1 MNIAEYSIKNKVIS
15 WLFIVILAIG
25 GVTSFLEL
33 GRLEDPAFT
42 IKDAM
47 VVATYPGATPQEVE
61 EELTYPLEKEIRRL
75 PYIDKITSTSSSGMS
90 QIMVSMKMDYG
101 PDELPQIW
109 DEMRRKINDL
119 KPTLPAGVN
128 SLSIIDDFGDVFGVM
143 IMLSG
148 EGYDYVELK
157 RYADVMSRDLEMVD
171 GVGKV
176 SIAGDQQEML
186 FVEVSLDRLAS
197 LNLDM
202 SRVAGLLN
210 QQNNVVSSGEVMV
223 NGESLVI
230 RPSGTLNSVESLENL
245 IIHGRDT
252 GNLIRLKDVATV
264 VRGIQEK
271 PTNVVTYNGKP
282 AINLGVSFA
291 SGVNVVEVGQRLTDE
306 IAHLETMKPAGIELN
321 YFYNQAAEVDASVQD
336 FIVSLGQAVAI
347 VILVLLFAM
356 GIRSGIIIGVVLLL
370 TVFGTFIL
378 MEYNDIELHRISL
391 GALIIA
397 LGMLVDNAIVVV
409 EGILVGL
416 KKGRTKMQAASDI
429 VKQTQWPLLGATVIA
444 ITAFA
449 PIGLSEDA
457 TGEFMGSLF
466 WVLCYSLFLSWIT
479 ALTITPFLAD
489 LLLKEENVSNNADGA
504 DAQQSASQQ
513 EYDDPYKGWLFVLF
527 GWTLKLAMRFRW
539 VTVVSMV
546 ALLFTAVFA
555 FGMVKQQFFPPSNTP
570 MFYVD
575 MWMPEGTDIRET
587 IKQTERVEKYV
598 REQEHVEF
606 VSTSVGQGLQRFA
619 LTYQPEQSYEAYAQL
634 QVRTTDRENMFVVLN
649 GLTGELSRQFDT
661 PTFQFKLM
669 EFGPSPASKIEARI
683 TGSDPQ
689 VLREIALQV
698 EDILHTDPGA
708 RNIRHDWR
716 ERTKELV
723 PVFNESK
730 ARRLGISKEDL
741 SNTLQMTFGG
751 SAMGLLRDGADILP
765 IVGRLPESERVDFE
779 SLQNAKIW
787 SPSLQAYVPIDQV
800 IDGVSLSWDEPLIK
814 RRDRKRTLT
823 VLADHD
829 VLSEDTAA
837 ALFTRIQPKVMAL
850 DLPDG
855 YGISWG
861 GEYESSKDA
870 QDSLFGSLPMGYLLM
885 FVITMLLFNSLKK
898 PLVIWFTV
906 PLSIIGVSFG
916 LLLWNMPF
924 SFTAFLGLLSLSGM
938 ILKNGIVLMDQINI
952 EMDSG
957 KDPYLAIV
965 DSAVS
970 RVRPVSMAALTTILG
985 LVPLMFDAFF
995 GSMAITIMAGLGFAT
1010 ILTLIVVPVMYS
1022 LLFKIKPP
1030 KTVKSGSND
1039 HSNDH
1044 PNDSLLESQ
1053 PNKGKALEAAEAL

>member
-47 VVATYPGATPQEVE
+47 IVATYPGATSKEVE
-61 EELTYPLEKEIRRL
+61 EELTYPLEKEIRKL
-75 PYIDKITSTSSSGMS
+75 PYIDRITSTSSNGMS

-119 KPTLPAGVN
+119 QPTLPQGVQ
-128 SLSIIDDFGDVFGVM
+128 SLQIIDDFGDVYGVM
-143 IMLSG
+143 LMLTG
-148 EGYDYVELK
+148 DDYDYVELK
-157 RYADVMSRDLEMVD
+157 RYADHLRREIEPVD

-176 SIAGDQQEML
+176 DIAGDQQEML
-186 FVEVSLDRLAS
+186 FVEISLDRLAS

-202 SRVAGLLN
+202 NVVSGLLN
-210 QQNNVVSSGEVMV
+210 QQNNVVSAGEVMV

-230 RPSGTLNSVESLENL
+230 RPSGTLNTVQALENL

-252 GNLIRLKDVATV
+252 GNLIRLKDVATIT
-264 VRGIQEK
+264 RGIQEK
-271 PTNVVTYNGKP
+271 PGNMILFNGKK
-282 AINLGVSFA
+282 AINIGISFA
-291 SGVNVVEVGQRLTDE
+291 SGVNVVEVGERLNAE
-306 IAHLETMKPAGIELN
+306 LSSLESIKPAGLDMS
-321 YFYNQAAEVDASVQD
+321 YFYNQAQEVDDSVKA
-336 FIVSLGQAVAI
+336 FVISLAEAVAI
-347 VILVLLFAM
+347 VIIVLLFTM
-356 GIRSGIIIGVVLLL
+356 GLRSGVIIGVVLLL

-378 MEYNDIELHRISL
+378 MNYNNIELHRISL

-416 KKGRTKMQAASDI
+416 KKGRTKVQAAVDI

-449 PIGLSEDA
+449 PIGLSQDA

-466 WVLCYSLFLSWIT
+466 WVLCFSLFLSWVTAIT
-479 ALTITPFLAD
+479 LTPFLAD
-489 LLLKEENVSNNADGA
+489 LLLKEEEKDTNGED
-504 DAQQSASQQ
+504 
-513 EYDDPYKGWLFVLF
+513 EDPYKGWLFVVF
-527 GWTLKLAMRFRW
+527 GALLKFSLRFRW
-539 VTVVSMV
+539 MTVAAMV
-546 ALLFTAVFA
+546 ALLVGAVIA
-555 FGMVKQQFFPPSNTP
+555 FGNVKQQFFPPSNTP

-575 MWMPEGTDIRET
+575 MWMPEGTDIRQT
-587 IKQTERVEKYV
+587 IKQAEKVESYI
-598 REQEHVEF
+598 RQQDDIDF
-606 VSTSVGQGLQRFA
+606 VSVSIGQGLQRFA
-619 LTYQPEQSYEAYAQL
+619 LTYQPEKSYEAYAQF
-634 QVRTTDRENMFVVLN
+634 QVRATDRDNMFKLLHKLDDN
-649 GLTGELSRQFDT
+649 LAKAFDA

-683 TGSDPQ
+683 TGPDPK
-689 VLREIALQV
+689 VLRELAVKV

-741 SNTLQMTFGG
+741 SSTLQMAFGG
-751 SAMGLLRDGADILP
+751 STFGVLRDGTHTLP
-765 IVGRLPESERVDFE
+765 IMMRLPEAERVDFE
-779 SLQNAKIW
+779 SLQNVKIW
-787 SPSLQAYVPIDQV
+787 SPSLQTYIPVDQI
-800 IDGVSLSWDEPLIK
+800 IDGVELDWSEPLIQ

-829 VLSEDTAA
+829 VLSDDTAA
-837 ALFTRIQPKVMAL
+837 SLFARVQPKVMAL
-850 DLPDG
+850 HIPEG
-855 YGISWG
+855 YEITWG

-870 QDSLFGSLPMGYLLM
+870 QEGLFGSLPMGYLLM
-885 FVITMLLFNSLKK
+885 FIITILLFNSIKK

-906 PLSIIGVSFG
+906 PLSIIGVAFG
-916 LLLWNMPF
+916 LLTTNMPF

-938 ILKNGIVLMDQINI
+938 ILKNGIVLLDQINL
-952 EMDSG
+952 ELESG

-965 DSAVS
+965 DSAIS

-985 LVPLMFDAFF
+985 MIPLVFDAFF

-1010 ILTLIVVPVMYS
+1010 VLTLIVVPVMFAI
-1022 LLFKIKPP
+1022 LFRIKP
-1030 KTVKSGSND
+1030 TT
-1039 HSNDH
+1039 
-1044 PNDSLLESQ
+1044 
-1053 PNKGKALEAAEAL
+1053 A

>member
-47 VVATYPGATPQEVE
+47 IVATYPGATSKEVE
-61 EELTYPLEKEIRRL
+61 EELTYPLEKEIRKL
-75 PYIDKITSTSSSGMS
+75 PYIDRITSTSSNGMS

-119 KPTLPAGVN
+119 QPTLPQGVQ
-128 SLSIIDDFGDVFGVM
+128 SLQIIDDFGDVYGVM
-143 IMLSG
+143 LMLTG
-148 EGYDYVELK
+148 DDYDYVELK
-157 RYADVMSRDLEMVD
+157 RYADHLRREIELVD

-176 SIAGDQQEML
+176 DIAGDQQEML
-186 FVEVSLDRLAS
+186 FVEISLDRLAS

-202 SRVAGLLN
+202 NVVSGLLN
-210 QQNNVVSSGEVMV
+210 QQNNVVSAGEVMV

-230 RPSGTLNSVESLENL
+230 RPSGTLNTVQALENL

-252 GNLIRLKDVATV
+252 GNLIRLKDVATIT
-264 VRGIQEK
+264 RSIQEK
-271 PTNVVTYNGKP
+271 PGNMILFNGKK
-282 AINLGVSFA
+282 AINIGISFA
-291 SGVNVVEVGQRLTDE
+291 SGVNVVEVGERLNAE
-306 IAHLETMKPAGIELN
+306 LSSLESIKPAGLDMS
-321 YFYNQAAEVDASVQD
+321 YFYNQAQEVDDSVKA
-336 FIVSLGQAVAI
+336 FVISLAEAVAI
-347 VILVLLFAM
+347 VIIVLLFTM
-356 GIRSGIIIGVVLLL
+356 GLRSGVIIGVVLLL

-378 MEYNDIELHRISL
+378 MNYNNIELHRISL

-416 KKGRTKMQAASDI
+416 KKGRTKVQAAVDI

-449 PIGLSEDA
+449 PIGLSQDA

-466 WVLCYSLFLSWIT
+466 WVLCFSLFLSWVTAIT
-479 ALTITPFLAD
+479 LTPFLAD
-489 LLLKEENVSNNADGA
+489 LLLKEEEKDTNGED
-504 DAQQSASQQ
+504 
-513 EYDDPYKGWLFVLF
+513 EDPYKGWLFVVF
-527 GWTLKLAMRFRW
+527 GALLKFSLRFLW
-539 VTVVSMV
+539 MTVAAMV
-546 ALLFTAVFA
+546 ALLVGAVIA
-555 FGMVKQQFFPPSNTP
+555 FGNVKQQFFPPSNTP

-575 MWMPEGTDIRET
+575 MWMPEGTDIRQT
-587 IKQTERVEKYV
+587 IKQAETVESYI
-598 REQEHVEF
+598 RQQDDIDF
-606 VSTSVGQGLQRFA
+606 VSVSIGQGLQRFA
-619 LTYQPEQSYEAYAQL
+619 LTYQPEKSYEAYAQF
-634 QVRTTDRENMFVVLN
+634 QVRTTDRDNMFKLLHKLDDN
-649 GLTGELSRQFDT
+649 LAKTFDE

-683 TGSDPQ
+683 TGPDPK
-689 VLREIALQV
+689 VLRELAVQV

-741 SNTLQMTFGG
+741 SSTLQMAFGG
-751 SAMGLLRDGADILP
+751 STFGVLRDGTHTLP
-765 IVGRLPESERVDFE
+765 IMMRLPEAERVDFE
-779 SLQNAKIW
+779 SLQNVKIW
-787 SPSLQAYVPIDQV
+787 SPSLQTYIPVDQI
-800 IDGVSLSWDEPLIK
+800 IDGVELDWSEPLIQ

-829 VLSEDTAA
+829 VLSDDTAA
-837 ALFTRIQPKVMAL
+837 SLFARVQPKVMAL
-850 DLPDG
+850 HIPEG
-855 YGISWG
+855 YEITWG

-870 QDSLFGSLPMGYLLM
+870 QEGLFGSLPMGYLLM
-885 FVITMLLFNSLKK
+885 FIITILLFNSIKK

-906 PLSIIGVSFG
+906 PLSIIGVAFG
-916 LLLWNMPF
+916 LLTTNMPF

-938 ILKNGIVLMDQINI
+938 ILKNGIVLLDQINL
-952 EMDSG
+952 ELESG

-965 DSAVS
+965 DSAIS

-985 LVPLMFDAFF
+985 MIPLVFDAFF

-1010 ILTLIVVPVMYS
+1010 VLTLIVVPVMFAI
-1022 LLFKIKPP
+1022 LFRIKP
-1030 KTVKSGSND
+1030 TT
-1039 HSNDH
+1039 
-1044 PNDSLLESQ
+1044 
-1053 PNKGKALEAAEAL
+1053 A

>member
-47 VVATYPGATPQEVE
+47 IVATYPGATSKEVE
-61 EELTYPLEKEIRRL
+61 EELTYPLEKEIRKL
-75 PYIDKITSTSSSGMS
+75 PYIDRITSTSSNGMS

-119 KPTLPAGVN
+119 QPTLPQGVQ
-128 SLSIIDDFGDVFGVM
+128 SLQIIDDFGDVYGVM
-143 IMLSG
+143 LMLTG
-148 EGYDYVELK
+148 DDYDYVELK
-157 RYADVMSRDLEMVD
+157 RYADHLRREIELVD

-176 SIAGDQQEML
+176 DIAGDQQEML
-186 FVEVSLDRLAS
+186 FVEISLDRLAS

-202 SRVAGLLN
+202 NVVSGLLN
-210 QQNNVVSSGEVMV
+210 QQNNVVSAGEVMV

-230 RPSGTLNSVESLENL
+230 RPSGTLNTVQALENL

-252 GNLIRLKDVATV
+252 GNLIRLKDVATIT
-264 VRGIQEK
+264 RGIQEK
-271 PTNVVTYNGKP
+271 PGNMILFNGKK
-282 AINLGVSFA
+282 AINIGISFA
-291 SGVNVVEVGQRLTDE
+291 SGVNVVEVGERLNAE
-306 IAHLETMKPAGIELN
+306 LSSLESIKPAGLDMS
-321 YFYNQAAEVDASVQD
+321 YFYNQAQEVDDSVKA
-336 FIVSLGQAVAI
+336 FVISLAEAVAI
-347 VILVLLFAM
+347 VIIVLLFTM
-356 GIRSGIIIGVVLLL
+356 GLRSGVIIGVVLLL

-378 MEYNDIELHRISL
+378 MNYNNIELHRISL

-416 KKGRTKMQAASDI
+416 KKGRTKVQAAVDI

-449 PIGLSEDA
+449 PIGLSQDA

-466 WVLCYSLFLSWIT
+466 WVLCFSLFLSWVTAIT
-479 ALTITPFLAD
+479 LTPFLAD
-489 LLLKEENVSNNADGA
+489 LLLKEEEKDTNGED
-504 DAQQSASQQ
+504 
-513 EYDDPYKGWLFVLF
+513 EDPYKGWLFVVF
-527 GWTLKLAMRFRW
+527 GALLKFSLRFRW
-539 VTVVSMV
+539 MTVAAMV
-546 ALLFTAVFA
+546 ALLVGAVVA
-555 FGMVKQQFFPPSNTP
+555 FGNVKQQFFPPSNTP

-575 MWMPEGTDIRET
+575 MWMPEGTDIRQT
-587 IKQTERVEKYV
+587 IKQAEKVESYI
-598 REQEHVEF
+598 RQQDDIDF
-606 VSTSVGQGLQRFA
+606 VSVSIGQGLQRFA
-619 LTYQPEQSYEAYAQL
+619 LTYQPEKSYEAYAQF
-634 QVRTTDRENMFVVLN
+634 QVRTTDRDNMFKLLHKLDDN
-649 GLTGELSRQFDT
+649 LAKTFDE

-683 TGSDPQ
+683 TGPDPK
-689 VLREIALQV
+689 VLRELAVQV

-716 ERTKELV
+716 ERTKELL

-741 SNTLQMTFGG
+741 SSTLQMAFGG
-751 SAMGLLRDGADILP
+751 STFGVLRDGTHTLP
-765 IVGRLPESERVDFE
+765 IMMRLPEAERVDFE
-779 SLQNAKIW
+779 SLQNVKIW
-787 SPSLQAYVPIDQV
+787 SPSLQTYIPVDQI
-800 IDGVSLSWDEPLIK
+800 IDGVELDWSEPLIQ

-829 VLSEDTAA
+829 VLSDDTAA
-837 ALFTRIQPKVMAL
+837 SLFARVQPKVMAL
-850 DLPDG
+850 HIPEG
-855 YGISWG
+855 YEITWG

-870 QDSLFGSLPMGYLLM
+870 QEGLFGSLPMGYLLM
-885 FVITMLLFNSLKK
+885 FIITILLFNSIKK

-906 PLSIIGVSFG
+906 PLSIIGVAFG
-916 LLLWNMPF
+916 LLTTNMPF

-938 ILKNGIVLMDQINI
+938 ILKNGIVLLDQINL
-952 EMDSG
+952 ELESG

-965 DSAVS
+965 DSAIS

-985 LVPLMFDAFF
+985 MIPLVFDAFF

-1010 ILTLIVVPVMYS
+1010 VLTLIVVPVMFAI
-1022 LLFKIKPP
+1022 LFRIKP
-1030 KTVKSGSND
+1030 TT
-1039 HSNDH
+1039 
-1044 PNDSLLESQ
+1044 
-1053 PNKGKALEAAEAL
+1053 A

>member
-47 VVATYPGATPQEVE
+47 IVATYPGATSKEVE
-61 EELTYPLEKEIRRL
+61 EELTYPLEKEIRKL
-75 PYIDKITSTSSSGMS
+75 PYIDRITSTSSNGMS

-119 KPTLPAGVN
+119 QPTLPQGVQ
-128 SLSIIDDFGDVFGVM
+128 SLQIIDDFGDVYGVM
-143 IMLSG
+143 LMLTG
-148 EGYDYVELK
+148 DDYDYVELK
-157 RYADVMSRDLEMVD
+157 RYADHLRREIELVD

-176 SIAGDQQEML
+176 DIAGDQQEML
-186 FVEVSLDRLAS
+186 FVEISLDRLAS

-202 SRVAGLLN
+202 NVVSGLLN
-210 QQNNVVSSGEVMV
+210 QQNNVVSAGEVMV

-230 RPSGTLNSVESLENL
+230 RPSGTLNTVQALENL

-252 GNLIRLKDVATV
+252 GNLIRLKDVATIT
-264 VRGIQEK
+264 RGIQEK
-271 PTNVVTYNGKP
+271 PGNMILFNGKK
-282 AINLGVSFA
+282 AINIGISFA
-291 SGVNVVEVGQRLTDE
+291 SGVNVVEVGERLNAE
-306 IAHLETMKPAGIELN
+306 LSSLESIKPAGLDMS
-321 YFYNQAAEVDASVQD
+321 YFYNQAQEVDDSVKA
-336 FIVSLGQAVAI
+336 FVISLAEAVAI
-347 VILVLLFAM
+347 VIIVLLFTM
-356 GIRSGIIIGVVLLL
+356 GLRSGVIIGVVLLL

-378 MEYNDIELHRISL
+378 MNYNNIELHRISL

-416 KKGRTKMQAASDI
+416 KKGRTKVQAAVDI

-449 PIGLSEDA
+449 PIGLSQDA

-466 WVLCYSLFLSWIT
+466 WVLCFSLFLSWVTAIT
-479 ALTITPFLAD
+479 LTPFLAD
-489 LLLKEENVSNNADGA
+489 LLLKEEEKDTNGED
-504 DAQQSASQQ
+504 
-513 EYDDPYKGWLFVLF
+513 EDPYKGWLFVVF
-527 GWTLKLAMRFRW
+527 GALLKFSLRFRRM
-539 VTVVSMV
+539 TVAAMV
-546 ALLFTAVFA
+546 ALLVGAVIA
-555 FGMVKQQFFPPSNTP
+555 FGNVKQQFFPPSNTP

-575 MWMPEGTDIRET
+575 MWMPEGTDIRQT
-587 IKQTERVEKYV
+587 IKQAEKVESYI
-598 REQEHVEF
+598 RQQDDIDF
-606 VSTSVGQGLQRFA
+606 VSVSIGQGLQRFA
-619 LTYQPEQSYEAYAQL
+619 LTYQPEKSYEAYAQF
-634 QVRTTDRENMFVVLN
+634 QVRTTDRDNMFKLLHKLDDN
-649 GLTGELSRQFDT
+649 LAKTFDE

-683 TGSDPQ
+683 TGPDPK
-689 VLREIALQV
+689 VLRELAVQV

-741 SNTLQMTFGG
+741 SSTLQMAFGG
-751 SAMGLLRDGADILP
+751 STFGVLRDGTHTLP
-765 IVGRLPESERVDFE
+765 IMMRLPEAERVDFE
-779 SLQNAKIW
+779 SLQNVKIW
-787 SPSLQAYVPIDQV
+787 SPSLQTYIPVDQI
-800 IDGVSLSWDEPLIK
+800 IDGVELDWSEPLIQ

-829 VLSEDTAA
+829 VLSDDTAA
-837 ALFTRIQPKVMAL
+837 SLFARVQPKVMAL
-850 DLPDG
+850 HIPEG
-855 YGISWG
+855 YEITWG

-870 QDSLFGSLPMGYLLM
+870 QEGLFGSLPMGYLLM
-885 FVITMLLFNSLKK
+885 FIITILLFNSIKK

-906 PLSIIGVSFG
+906 PLSIIGVAFG
-916 LLLWNMPF
+916 LLTTNMPF

-938 ILKNGIVLMDQINI
+938 ILKNGIVLLDQINL
-952 EMDSG
+952 ELESG

-965 DSAVS
+965 DSAIS

-985 LVPLMFDAFF
+985 MIPLVFDAFF

-1010 ILTLIVVPVMYS
+1010 VLTLIVVPVMFAI
-1022 LLFKIKPP
+1022 LFRIKP
-1030 KTVKSGSND
+1030 TT
-1039 HSNDH
+1039 
-1044 PNDSLLESQ
+1044 
-1053 PNKGKALEAAEAL
+1053 A

>member
-47 VVATYPGATPQEVE
+47 IVATYPGATSKEVE
-61 EELTYPLEKEIRRL
+61 EELTYPLEKEIRKL
-75 PYIDKITSTSSSGMS
+75 PYIDRITSTSSNGMS

-119 KPTLPAGVN
+119 QPTLPQGVQ
-128 SLSIIDDFGDVFGVM
+128 SLQIIDDFGDVYGVM
-143 IMLSG
+143 LMLTG
-148 EGYDYVELK
+148 DDYDYVELK
-157 RYADVMSRDLEMVD
+157 RYADHLRREIELVD

-176 SIAGDQQEML
+176 DIAGDQQEML
-186 FVEVSLDRLAS
+186 FVEISLDRLAS

-202 SRVAGLLN
+202 NVVSGLLN
-210 QQNNVVSSGEVMV
+210 QQNNVVSAGEVMV

-230 RPSGTLNSVESLENL
+230 RPSGTLNTVQALENL

-252 GNLIRLKDVATV
+252 GNLIRLKDVATIT
-264 VRGIQEK
+264 RSIQEK
-271 PTNVVTYNGKP
+271 PGNMILFNGKK
-282 AINLGVSFA
+282 AINIGISFA
-291 SGVNVVEVGQRLTDE
+291 SGVNVVEVGERLNAE
-306 IAHLETMKPAGIELN
+306 LSGLESIKPAGLDMS
-321 YFYNQAAEVDASVQD
+321 YFYNQAQEVDDSVKA
-336 FIVSLGQAVAI
+336 FVISLAEAVAI
-347 VILVLLFAM
+347 VIIVLLFTM
-356 GIRSGIIIGVVLLL
+356 GLRSGVIIGVVLLL

-378 MEYNDIELHRISL
+378 MNYNNIELHRISL

-416 KKGRTKMQAASDI
+416 KKGRTKVQAAVDI

-449 PIGLSEDA
+449 PIGLSQDA

-466 WVLCYSLFLSWIT
+466 WVLCFSLFLSWVTAIT
-479 ALTITPFLAD
+479 LTPFLAD
-489 LLLKEENVSNNADGA
+489 LLLKEEEKDSNGED
-504 DAQQSASQQ
+504 
-513 EYDDPYKGWLFVLF
+513 EDPYKGWLFVVF
-527 GWTLKLAMRFRW
+527 GALLKFALRFRW
-539 VTVVSMV
+539 MTVAAMV
-546 ALLFTAVFA
+546 ALLVGAVVA
-555 FGMVKQQFFPPSNTP
+555 FGNVKQQFFPPSNTP

-575 MWMPEGTDIRET
+575 MWMPEGTDIRQT
-587 IKQTERVEKYV
+587 IKQAEKVESYI
-598 REQEHVEF
+598 RQQDDIDF
-606 VSTSVGQGLQRFA
+606 VSVSIGQGLQRFA
-619 LTYQPEQSYEAYAQL
+619 LTYQPEKSYEAYAQF
-634 QVRTTDRENMFVVLN
+634 QVRTTDRDNMFKLLHKLDDN
-649 GLTGELSRQFDT
+649 LAKTFDE

-683 TGSDPQ
+683 TGPDPK
-689 VLREIALQV
+689 VLRELAVKV

-708 RNIRHDWR
+708 RNVRHDWR

-741 SNTLQMTFGG
+741 SSTLQMAFGG
-751 SAMGLLRDGADILP
+751 STFGVLRDGTHTLP
-765 IVGRLPESERVDFE
+765 IMMRLPEAERVDFE
-779 SLQNAKIW
+779 SLQNVKIW
-787 SPSLQAYVPIDQV
+787 SPSLQTYIPVDQI
-800 IDGVSLSWDEPLIK
+800 IDGVELDWSEPLIQ

-829 VLSEDTAA
+829 VLSDDTAA
-837 ALFTRIQPKVMAL
+837 SLFARVQPKVMAL
-850 DLPDG
+850 HIPEG
-855 YGISWG
+855 YEITWG

-870 QDSLFGSLPMGYLLM
+870 QEGLFGSLPMGYLLM
-885 FVITMLLFNSLKK
+885 FIITILLFNSIKK

-906 PLSIIGVSFG
+906 PLSIIGVAFG
-916 LLLWNMPF
+916 LLTTNMPF

-938 ILKNGIVLMDQINI
+938 ILKNGIVLLDQINL
-952 EMDSG
+952 ELESG

-965 DSAVS
+965 DSAIS

-985 LVPLMFDAFF
+985 MIPLVFDAFF

-1010 ILTLIVVPVMYS
+1010 VLTLIVVPVMFAI
-1022 LLFKIKPP
+1022 LFRIKP
-1030 KTVKSGSND
+1030 TT
-1039 HSNDH
+1039 
-1044 PNDSLLESQ
+1044 
-1053 PNKGKALEAAEAL
+1053 A

>member
-47 VVATYPGATPQEVE
+47 IVATYPGATSKEVE
-61 EELTYPLEKEIRRL
+61 EELTYPLEKEIRKL
-75 PYIDKITSTSSSGMS
+75 PYIDRITSTSSNGMS

-119 KPTLPAGVN
+119 QPTLPQGVQ
-128 SLSIIDDFGDVFGVM
+128 SLQIIDDFGDVYGVM
-143 IMLSG
+143 LMLTG
-148 EGYDYVELK
+148 DDYDYVELK
-157 RYADVMSRDLEMVD
+157 RYADHLRREIELVE

-176 SIAGDQQEML
+176 DIAGDQQEML
-186 FVEVSLDRLAS
+186 FVEISLERLAS

-202 SRVAGLLN
+202 NVISGLLN
-210 QQNNVVSSGEVMV
+210 QQNNVVAAGEVMV

-230 RPSGTLNSVESLENL
+230 RPSGTLNTVQALENL

-252 GNLIRLKDVATV
+252 GNLIRLKDVATIT
-264 VRGIQEK
+264 RSIQEK
-271 PTNVVTYNGKP
+271 PGNMILFNGKK
-282 AINLGVSFA
+282 AINIGISFA
-291 SGVNVVEVGQRLTDE
+291 SGVNVVEVGERLNAE
-306 IAHLETMKPAGIELN
+306 LSSLESIKPAGLDMS
-321 YFYNQAAEVDASVQD
+321 YFYNQAQEVDDSVKA
-336 FIVSLGQAVAI
+336 FVISLAEAVAI
-347 VILVLLFAM
+347 VIIVLLFTM
-356 GIRSGIIIGVVLLL
+356 GLRSGVIIGVVLLL

-378 MEYNDIELHRISL
+378 MNYNNIELHRISL

-416 KKGRTKMQAASDI
+416 KKGRTKVQAAVDI

-449 PIGLSEDA
+449 PIGLSQDA

-466 WVLCYSLFLSWIT
+466 WVLCFSLFLSWVTAIT
-479 ALTITPFLAD
+479 LTPFLAD
-489 LLLKEENVSNNADGA
+489 LLLKEEEKDTNGED
-504 DAQQSASQQ
+504 
-513 EYDDPYKGWLFVLF
+513 EDPYKGWLFVVF
-527 GWTLKLAMRFRW
+527 GALLKFSLRFRW
-539 VTVVSMV
+539 MTVAAMV
-546 ALLFTAVFA
+546 ALLVGAVIA
-555 FGMVKQQFFPPSNTP
+555 FGNVKQQFFPPSNTP

-575 MWMPEGTDIRET
+575 MWMPEGTDIRQT
-587 IKQTERVEKYV
+587 IKQAEKVESYI
-598 REQEHVEF
+598 RQQDDIDF
-606 VSTSVGQGLQRFA
+606 VSVSIGQGLQRFA
-619 LTYQPEQSYEAYAQL
+619 LTYQPEKSYEAYAQF
-634 QVRTTDRENMFVVLN
+634 QVRTTDRDNMFKLLHKLDDN
-649 GLTGELSRQFDT
+649 LAKTFDE

-683 TGSDPQ
+683 TGPDPK
-689 VLREIALQV
+689 VLRELAVQV

-741 SNTLQMTFGG
+741 SSTLQMAFGG
-751 SAMGLLRDGADILP
+751 STFGVLRDGTHTLP
-765 IVGRLPESERVDFE
+765 IMMRLPEAERVDFE
-779 SLQNAKIW
+779 SLQNVKIW
-787 SPSLQAYVPIDQV
+787 SPSLQTYIPVDQI
-800 IDGVSLSWDEPLIK
+800 IDGVELDWSEPLIQ

-829 VLSEDTAA
+829 VLSDDTAA
-837 ALFTRIQPKVMAL
+837 SLFARVQPKVMAL
-850 DLPDG
+850 HIPEG
-855 YGISWG
+855 YEITWG

-870 QDSLFGSLPMGYLLM
+870 QEGLFGSLPMGYLLM
-885 FVITMLLFNSLKK
+885 FIITILLFNSIKK

-906 PLSIIGVSFG
+906 PLSIIGVAFG
-916 LLLWNMPF
+916 LLTTNMPF

-938 ILKNGIVLMDQINI
+938 ILKNGIVLLDQINL
-952 EMDSG
+952 ELESG

-965 DSAVS
+965 DSAIS

-985 LVPLMFDAFF
+985 MIPLVFDAFF

-1010 ILTLIVVPVMYS
+1010 VLTLIVVPVMFAI
-1022 LLFKIKPP
+1022 LFRIKP
-1030 KTVKSGSND
+1030 TT
-1039 HSNDH
+1039 
-1044 PNDSLLESQ
+1044 
-1053 PNKGKALEAAEAL
+1053 A

>member
-47 VVATYPGATPQEVE
+47 IVATYPGATSKEVE
-61 EELTYPLEKEIRRL
+61 EELTYPLEKEIRKL
-75 PYIDKITSTSSSGMS
+75 PYIDRITSTSSNGMS

-119 KPTLPAGVN
+119 QPTLPQGVQ
-128 SLSIIDDFGDVFGVM
+128 SLQIIDDFGDVYGVM
-143 IMLSG
+143 LMLTG
-148 EGYDYVELK
+148 DDYDYVELK
-157 RYADVMSRDLEMVD
+157 RYADHLRREIELVD

-176 SIAGDQQEML
+176 DIAGDQQEML
-186 FVEVSLDRLAS
+186 FVEISLDRLAS

-202 SRVAGLLN
+202 NVVSGLLN
-210 QQNNVVSSGEVMV
+210 QQNNVVSAGEVMV

-230 RPSGTLNSVESLENL
+230 RPSGTLNTVQALENL

-252 GNLIRLKDVATV
+252 GNLIRLKDVATIT
-264 VRGIQEK
+264 RGIQEK
-271 PTNVVTYNGKP
+271 PGNMILFNGKK
-282 AINLGVSFA
+282 AINIGISFA
-291 SGVNVVEVGQRLTDE
+291 SGVNVVEVGERLNAE
-306 IAHLETMKPAGIELN
+306 LSSLESIKPAGLDMS
-321 YFYNQAAEVDASVQD
+321 YFYNQAQEVDDSVKA
-336 FIVSLGQAVAI
+336 FVISLAEAVAI
-347 VILVLLFAM
+347 VIIVLLFTM
-356 GIRSGIIIGVVLLL
+356 GLRSGVIIGVVLLL

-378 MEYNDIELHRISL
+378 MNYNNIELHRISL

-416 KKGRTKMQAASDI
+416 KKGRTKVQAAVDI

-449 PIGLSEDA
+449 PIGLSQDA

-466 WVLCYSLFLSWIT
+466 WVLCFSLFLSWVTAIT
-479 ALTITPFLAD
+479 LTPFLAD
-489 LLLKEENVSNNADGA
+489 LLLKEEEKDTNGED
-504 DAQQSASQQ
+504 
-513 EYDDPYKGWLFVLF
+513 EDPYKGWLFVVF
-527 GWTLKLAMRFRW
+527 GALLKFSLRFRW
-539 VTVVSMV
+539 MTVAAMV
-546 ALLFTAVFA
+546 ALLVGAVIA
-555 FGMVKQQFFPPSNTP
+555 FGNVKQQFFPPSNTP

-575 MWMPEGTDIRET
+575 MWMPEGTDIRQT
-587 IKQTERVEKYV
+587 IKQAEKVESYI
-598 REQEHVEF
+598 RQQDDIDF
-606 VSTSVGQGLQRFA
+606 VSVSIGQGLQRFA
-619 LTYQPEQSYEAYAQL
+619 LTYQPEKSYEAYAQF
-634 QVRTTDRENMFVVLN
+634 QVRTTDRDNMFKLLHKLDDN
-649 GLTGELSRQFDT
+649 LAKTFDE

-683 TGSDPQ
+683 TGPDPK
-689 VLREIALQV
+689 VLRELAVQV
-698 EDILHTDPGA
+698 EDILNTDPGA

-741 SNTLQMTFGG
+741 SSTLQMAFGG
-751 SAMGLLRDGADILP
+751 STFGVLRDGTHTLP
-765 IVGRLPESERVDFE
+765 IMMRLPEAERVDFE
-779 SLQNAKIW
+779 SLQNVKIW
-787 SPSLQAYVPIDQV
+787 SPSLQTYIPVDQI
-800 IDGVSLSWDEPLIK
+800 IDGVELDWSEPLIQ

-829 VLSEDTAA
+829 VLSDDTAA
-837 ALFTRIQPKVMAL
+837 SLFARVQPKVMAL
-850 DLPDG
+850 HIPEG
-855 YGISWG
+855 YEITWG

-870 QDSLFGSLPMGYLLM
+870 QEGLFGSLPMGYLLM
-885 FVITMLLFNSLKK
+885 FIITILLFNSIKK

-906 PLSIIGVSFG
+906 PLSIIGVAFG
-916 LLLWNMPF
+916 LLTTNMPF

-938 ILKNGIVLMDQINI
+938 ILKNGIVLLDQINL
-952 EMDSG
+952 ELESG

-965 DSAVS
+965 DSAIS

-985 LVPLMFDAFF
+985 MIPLVFDAFF

-1010 ILTLIVVPVMYS
+1010 VLTLIVVPVMFAI
-1022 LLFKIKPP
+1022 LFRIKP
-1030 KTVKSGSND
+1030 TT
-1039 HSNDH
+1039 
-1044 PNDSLLESQ
+1044 
-1053 PNKGKALEAAEAL
+1053 A

>member
-47 VVATYPGATPQEVE
+47 IVATYPGATSKEVE
-61 EELTYPLEKEIRRL
+61 EELTYPLEKEIRKL
-75 PYIDKITSTSSSGMS
+75 PYIDRITSTSSNGMS

-119 KPTLPAGVN
+119 QPTLPQGVQ
-128 SLSIIDDFGDVFGVM
+128 SLQIIDDFGDVYGVM
-143 IMLSG
+143 LMLTG
-148 EGYDYVELK
+148 DDYDYVELK
-157 RYADVMSRDLEMVD
+157 RYADHLRREIELVD

-176 SIAGDQQEML
+176 DIAGDQQEML
-186 FVEVSLDRLAS
+186 FVEISLDRLAS

-202 SRVAGLLN
+202 NVVSGLLN
-210 QQNNVVSSGEVMV
+210 QQNNVVSAGEVMV

-230 RPSGTLNSVESLENL
+230 RPSGTLNTVQALENL

-252 GNLIRLKDVATV
+252 GNLIRLKDVATIT
-264 VRGIQEK
+264 RSIQEK
-271 PTNVVTYNGKP
+271 PGNMILFNGKK
-282 AINLGVSFA
+282 AINIGISFA
-291 SGVNVVEVGQRLTDE
+291 SGVNVVEVGERLNAE
-306 IAHLETMKPAGIELN
+306 LSSLESIKPAGLDMS
-321 YFYNQAAEVDASVQD
+321 YFYNQAQEVDDSVKA
-336 FIVSLGQAVAI
+336 FVISLAEAVAI
-347 VILVLLFAM
+347 VIIVLLFTM
-356 GIRSGIIIGVVLLL
+356 GLRSGVIIGVVLLL

-378 MEYNDIELHRISL
+378 MNYNNIELHRISL

-416 KKGRTKMQAASDI
+416 KKGRTKVQAAVDI

-449 PIGLSEDA
+449 PIGLSQDA

-466 WVLCYSLFLSWIT
+466 WVLCFSLFLSWVTAIT
-479 ALTITPFLAD
+479 LTPFLAD
-489 LLLKEENVSNNADGA
+489 LLLKEEEKDTNGEEEDS
-504 DAQQSASQQ
+504 
-513 EYDDPYKGWLFVLF
+513 YKGWLFVVF
-527 GWTLKLAMRFRW
+527 GALLKFSLRFRW
-539 VTVVSMV
+539 MTVAAMV
-546 ALLFTAVFA
+546 ALLVGAVIA
-555 FGMVKQQFFPPSNTP
+555 FGNVKQQFFPPSNTP

-575 MWMPEGTDIRET
+575 MWMPEGTDIRQT
-587 IKQTERVEKYV
+587 IKQAEKVESYI
-598 REQEHVEF
+598 RQQDDIDF
-606 VSTSVGQGLQRFA
+606 ASVSIGQGLQRFA
-619 LTYQPEQSYEAYAQL
+619 LTYQPEKSYEAYAQF
-634 QVRTTDRENMFVVLN
+634 QVRTTDRDNMFKLLHKLDDN
-649 GLTGELSRQFDT
+649 LAKTFDE

-683 TGSDPQ
+683 TGPDPK
-689 VLREIALQV
+689 VLRELAVQV

-741 SNTLQMTFGG
+741 SSTLQMAFGG
-751 SAMGLLRDGADILP
+751 STFGVLRDGTHTLP
-765 IVGRLPESERVDFE
+765 IMMRLPEAERVDFE
-779 SLQNAKIW
+779 SLQNVKIW
-787 SPSLQAYVPIDQV
+787 SPSLQTYIPVDQI
-800 IDGVSLSWDEPLIK
+800 IDGVELDWSEPLIQ

-829 VLSEDTAA
+829 VLSDDTAA
-837 ALFTRIQPKVMAL
+837 SLFARVQPKVMAL
-850 DLPDG
+850 HIPEG
-855 YGISWG
+855 YEITWG

-870 QDSLFGSLPMGYLLM
+870 QEGLFGSLPMGYLLM
-885 FVITMLLFNSLKK
+885 FIITILLFNSIKK

-906 PLSIIGVSFG
+906 PLSIIGVAFG
-916 LLLWNMPF
+916 LLTTNMPF

-938 ILKNGIVLMDQINI
+938 ILKNGIVLLDQINL
-952 EMDSG
+952 ELESG

-965 DSAVS
+965 DSAIS

-985 LVPLMFDAFF
+985 MIPLVFDAFF

-1010 ILTLIVVPVMYS
+1010 VLTLIVVPVMFAI
-1022 LLFKIKPP
+1022 LFRIKP
-1030 KTVKSGSND
+1030 TT
-1039 HSNDH
+1039 
-1044 PNDSLLESQ
+1044 
-1053 PNKGKALEAAEAL
+1053 A

>member
-47 VVATYPGATPQEVE
+47 IVATYPGATSKEVE
-61 EELTYPLEKEIRRL
+61 EELTYPLEKEIRKL
-75 PYIDKITSTSSSGMS
+75 PYIDRITSTSSDGMS

-119 KPTLPAGVN
+119 QPTLPQGVQ
-128 SLSIIDDFGDVFGVM
+128 SLQIIDDFGDVYGVM
-143 IMLSG
+143 LMLTG
-148 EGYDYVELK
+148 DDYDYVELK
-157 RYADVMSRDLEMVD
+157 RYADHLRREIELVD

-176 SIAGDQQEML
+176 DIAGDQQEML
-186 FVEVSLDRLAS
+186 FVEISLDRLAS

-202 SRVAGLLN
+202 NVVSGLLN
-210 QQNNVVSSGEVMV
+210 QQNNVVSAGEVMV

-230 RPSGTLNSVESLENL
+230 RPSGTLNTVQALENL

-252 GNLIRLKDVATV
+252 GNLIRLKDVATIT
-264 VRGIQEK
+264 RSIQEK
-271 PTNVVTYNGKP
+271 PGNMILFNGKK
-282 AINLGVSFA
+282 AINIGISFA
-291 SGVNVVEVGQRLTDE
+291 SGVNVVEVGERLNAE
-306 IAHLETMKPAGIELN
+306 LSSLESIKPAGLDMS
-321 YFYNQAAEVDASVQD
+321 YFYNQAQEVDDSVKA
-336 FIVSLGQAVAI
+336 FVISLAEAVAI
-347 VILVLLFAM
+347 VIIVLLFTM
-356 GIRSGIIIGVVLLL
+356 GLRSGVIIGVVLLL

-378 MEYNDIELHRISL
+378 MNYNNIELHRISL

-416 KKGRTKMQAASDI
+416 KKGRTKVQAAVDI

-449 PIGLSEDA
+449 PIGLSQDA

-466 WVLCYSLFLSWIT
+466 WVLCFSLFLSWVTAIT
-479 ALTITPFLAD
+479 LTPFLAD
-489 LLLKEENVSNNADGA
+489 LLLKEEEKDTNGED
-504 DAQQSASQQ
+504 
-513 EYDDPYKGWLFVLF
+513 EDPYKGWLFVVF
-527 GWTLKLAMRFRW
+527 GALLKFSLRFRW
-539 VTVVSMV
+539 MTVAAMV
-546 ALLFTAVFA
+546 ALLVGAVIA
-555 FGMVKQQFFPPSNTP
+555 FGNVKQQFFPPSNTP

-575 MWMPEGTDIRET
+575 MWMPEGTDIRQT
-587 IKQTERVEKYV
+587 IKQAEKVESYI
-598 REQEHVEF
+598 RQQDDIDF
-606 VSTSVGQGLQRFA
+606 VSVSIGQGLQRFA
-619 LTYQPEQSYEAYAQL
+619 LTYQPEKSYEAYAQF
-634 QVRTTDRENMFVVLN
+634 QVRTTDRDNMFKLLHKLDDN
-649 GLTGELSRQFDT
+649 LAKTFDE

-683 TGSDPQ
+683 TGPDPK
-689 VLREIALQV
+689 VLRELAVQV

-741 SNTLQMTFGG
+741 SSTLQMAFGG
-751 SAMGLLRDGADILP
+751 STFGVLRDGTHTLP
-765 IVGRLPESERVDFE
+765 IMMRLPEAERVDFE
-779 SLQNAKIW
+779 SLQNVKIW
-787 SPSLQAYVPIDQV
+787 SPSLQTYIPVDQI
-800 IDGVSLSWDEPLIK
+800 IDGVELDWSEPLIQ

-829 VLSEDTAA
+829 VLSDDTAA
-837 ALFTRIQPKVMAL
+837 SLFARVQPKVMAL
-850 DLPDG
+850 HIPEG
-855 YGISWG
+855 YEITWG

-870 QDSLFGSLPMGYLLM
+870 QEGLFGSLPMGYLLM
-885 FVITMLLFNSLKK
+885 FIITILLFNSIKK

-906 PLSIIGVSFG
+906 PLSIIGVAFG
-916 LLLWNMPF
+916 LLTTNMPF

-938 ILKNGIVLMDQINI
+938 ILKNGIVLLDQINL
-952 EMDSG
+952 ELESG

-965 DSAVS
+965 DSAIS

-985 LVPLMFDAFF
+985 MIPLVFDAFF

-1010 ILTLIVVPVMYS
+1010 VLTLIVVPVMFAI
-1022 LLFKIKPP
+1022 LFRIKP
-1030 KTVKSGSND
+1030 TT
-1039 HSNDH
+1039 
-1044 PNDSLLESQ
+1044 
-1053 PNKGKALEAAEAL
+1053 A

>member
-1 MNIAEYSIKNKVIS
+1 MNIAKYSIKNKVIS

-47 VVATYPGATPQEVE
+47 IVATYPGATSKEVE
-61 EELTYPLEKEIRRL
+61 EELTYPLEKEIRKL
-75 PYIDKITSTSSSGMS
+75 PYIDRITSTSSNGMS

-119 KPTLPAGVN
+119 QPTLPQGVQ
-128 SLSIIDDFGDVFGVM
+128 SLQIIDDFGDVYGVM
-143 IMLSG
+143 LMLTG
-148 EGYDYVELK
+148 DDYDYVELK
-157 RYADVMSRDLEMVD
+157 RYADHLRREIELVD

-176 SIAGDQQEML
+176 DIAGDQQEML
-186 FVEVSLDRLAS
+186 FVEISLDRLAS

-202 SRVAGLLN
+202 NVVSGLLN
-210 QQNNVVSSGEVMV
+210 QQNNVVSAGEVMV

-230 RPSGTLNSVESLENL
+230 RPSGTLNTVQALENL

-252 GNLIRLKDVATV
+252 GNLIRLKDVATIT
-264 VRGIQEK
+264 RSIQEK
-271 PTNVVTYNGKP
+271 PGNMILFNGKK
-282 AINLGVSFA
+282 AINIGISFA
-291 SGVNVVEVGQRLTDE
+291 SGVNVVEVGERLNAE
-306 IAHLETMKPAGIELN
+306 LSSLESIKPAGLDMS
-321 YFYNQAAEVDASVQD
+321 YFYNQAQEVDDSVKA
-336 FIVSLGQAVAI
+336 FVISLAEAVAI
-347 VILVLLFAM
+347 VIIVLLFTM
-356 GIRSGIIIGVVLLL
+356 GLRSGVIIGVVLLL

-378 MEYNDIELHRISL
+378 MNYNNIELHRISL

-416 KKGRTKMQAASDI
+416 KKGRTKVQAAVDI

-449 PIGLSEDA
+449 PIGLSQDA

-466 WVLCYSLFLSWIT
+466 WVLCFSLFLSWVTAIT
-479 ALTITPFLAD
+479 LTPFLAD
-489 LLLKEENVSNNADGA
+489 LLLKEEEKDSNGED
-504 DAQQSASQQ
+504 
-513 EYDDPYKGWLFVLF
+513 EDPYKGWLFVVF
-527 GWTLKLAMRFRW
+527 GALLKFALRFRW
-539 VTVVSMV
+539 MTVAAMV
-546 ALLFTAVFA
+546 ALLVGAVVA
-555 FGMVKQQFFPPSNTP
+555 FGNVKQQFFPPSNTP

-575 MWMPEGTDIRET
+575 MWMPEGTDIRQT
-587 IKQTERVEKYV
+587 IKQAEKVESYI
-598 REQEHVEF
+598 RQQDDIDF
-606 VSTSVGQGLQRFA
+606 VSVSIGQGLQRFA
-619 LTYQPEQSYEAYAQL
+619 LTYQPEKSYEAYAQF
-634 QVRTTDRENMFVVLN
+634 QVRTTDRDNMFKLLHKLDDN
-649 GLTGELSRQFDT
+649 LAKTFDE

-683 TGSDPQ
+683 TGPDPK
-689 VLREIALQV
+689 VLRELAVKV

-741 SNTLQMTFGG
+741 SSTLQMAFGG
-751 SAMGLLRDGADILP
+751 STFGVLRDGTHTLP
-765 IVGRLPESERVDFE
+765 IMMRLPEAERVDFE
-779 SLQNAKIW
+779 SLQNVKIW
-787 SPSLQAYVPIDQV
+787 SPSLQTYIPVDQI
-800 IDGVSLSWDEPLIK
+800 IDGVELDWSEPLIQ

-829 VLSEDTAA
+829 VLSDDTAA
-837 ALFTRIQPKVMAL
+837 SLFARVQPKVMAL
-850 DLPDG
+850 HIPEG
-855 YGISWG
+855 YEITWG

-870 QDSLFGSLPMGYLLM
+870 QEGLFGSLPMGYLLM
-885 FVITMLLFNSLKK
+885 FIITILLFNSIKK

-906 PLSIIGVSFG
+906 PLSIIGVAFG
-916 LLLWNMPF
+916 LLTTNMPF

-938 ILKNGIVLMDQINI
+938 ILKNGIVLLDQINL
-952 EMDSG
+952 ELESG

-965 DSAVS
+965 DSAIS

-985 LVPLMFDAFF
+985 MIPLVFDAFF

-1010 ILTLIVVPVMYS
+1010 VLTLIVVPVMFAI
-1022 LLFKIKPP
+1022 LFRIKP
-1030 KTVKSGSND
+1030 TT
-1039 HSNDH
+1039 
-1044 PNDSLLESQ
+1044 
-1053 PNKGKALEAAEAL
+1053 A

>member
-47 VVATYPGATPQEVE
+47 IVATYPGATSKEVE
-61 EELTYPLEKEIRRL
+61 EELTYPLEKEIRKL
-75 PYIDKITSTSSSGMS
+75 PYIDRITSTSSNGMS

-119 KPTLPAGVN
+119 QPTLPQGVQ
-128 SLSIIDDFGDVFGVM
+128 SLQIIDDFGDVYGVM
-143 IMLSG
+143 LMLTG
-148 EGYDYVELK
+148 DDYDYVELK
-157 RYADVMSRDLEMVD
+157 RYADHLRREIELVD

-176 SIAGDQQEML
+176 DIAGDQQEML
-186 FVEVSLDRLAS
+186 FVEISLDRLAS

-202 SRVAGLLN
+202 NVVSGLLN
-210 QQNNVVSSGEVMV
+210 QQNNVVSAGEVMV

-230 RPSGTLNSVESLENL
+230 RPSGTLNTVQALENL

-252 GNLIRLKDVATV
+252 GNLIRLKDVATIT
-264 VRGIQEK
+264 RGIQEK
-271 PTNVVTYNGKP
+271 PGNMILFNGKK
-282 AINLGVSFA
+282 AINIGISFA
-291 SGVNVVEVGQRLTDE
+291 SGVNVVEVGE
-306 IAHLETMKPAGIELN
+306 HLNAELSSLESIKPAGLDMS
-321 YFYNQAAEVDASVQD
+321 YFYNQAQEVDDSVKA
-336 FIVSLGQAVAI
+336 FVISLAEAVAI
-347 VILVLLFAM
+347 VIIVLLFTM
-356 GIRSGIIIGVVLLL
+356 GLRSGVIIGVVLLL

-378 MEYNDIELHRISL
+378 MNYNNIELHRISL

-416 KKGRTKMQAASDI
+416 KKGRTKVQAAVDI

-449 PIGLSEDA
+449 PIGLSQDA

-466 WVLCYSLFLSWIT
+466 WVLCFSLFLSWVTAIT
-479 ALTITPFLAD
+479 LTPFLAD
-489 LLLKEENVSNNADGA
+489 LLLKEEEKDTNGED
-504 DAQQSASQQ
+504 
-513 EYDDPYKGWLFVLF
+513 EDPYKGWLFVVF
-527 GWTLKLAMRFRW
+527 GALLKFSLRFRW
-539 VTVVSMV
+539 MTVAAMV
-546 ALLFTAVFA
+546 ALLVGAVIA
-555 FGMVKQQFFPPSNTP
+555 FGNVKQQFFPPSNTP

-575 MWMPEGTDIRET
+575 MWMPEGTDIRQT
-587 IKQTERVEKYV
+587 IKQAEKVESYI
-598 REQEHVEF
+598 RQQDDIDF
-606 VSTSVGQGLQRFA
+606 VSVSIGQGLQRFA
-619 LTYQPEQSYEAYAQL
+619 LTYQPEKSYEAYAQF
-634 QVRTTDRENMFVVLN
+634 QVRTTDRDNMFKLLHKLDDN
-649 GLTGELSRQFDT
+649 LAKTFDE

-683 TGSDPQ
+683 TGPDPK
-689 VLREIALQV
+689 VLRELAVQV

-741 SNTLQMTFGG
+741 SSTLQMAFGG
-751 SAMGLLRDGADILP
+751 STFGVLRDGTHTLP
-765 IVGRLPESERVDFE
+765 IMMRLPEAERVDFE
-779 SLQNAKIW
+779 SLQNVKIW
-787 SPSLQAYVPIDQV
+787 SPSLQTYIPVDQI
-800 IDGVSLSWDEPLIK
+800 IDGVELDWSEPLIQ

-829 VLSEDTAA
+829 VLSDDTAA
-837 ALFTRIQPKVMAL
+837 SLFARVQPKVMAL
-850 DLPDG
+850 HIPEG
-855 YGISWG
+855 YEITWG

-870 QDSLFGSLPMGYLLM
+870 QEGLFGSLPMGYLLM
-885 FVITMLLFNSLKK
+885 FIITILLFNSIKK

-906 PLSIIGVSFG
+906 PLSIIGVAFG
-916 LLLWNMPF
+916 LLTTNMPF

-938 ILKNGIVLMDQINI
+938 ILKNGIVLLDQINL
-952 EMDSG
+952 ELESG

-965 DSAVS
+965 DSAIS

-985 LVPLMFDAFF
+985 MIPLVFDAFF

-1010 ILTLIVVPVMYS
+1010 VLTLIVVPVMFAI
-1022 LLFKIKPP
+1022 LFRIKP
-1030 KTVKSGSND
+1030 TT
-1039 HSNDH
+1039 
-1044 PNDSLLESQ
+1044 
-1053 PNKGKALEAAEAL
+1053 A

>member
-47 VVATYPGATPQEVE
+47 IVATYPGATSKEVE
-61 EELTYPLEKEIRRL
+61 EELTYPLEKEIRKL
-75 PYIDKITSTSSSGMS
+75 PYIDRITSTSSNGMS

-119 KPTLPAGVN
+119 QPTLPQGVQ
-128 SLSIIDDFGDVFGVM
+128 SLQIIDDFGDVYGVM
-143 IMLSG
+143 LMLTG
-148 EGYDYVELK
+148 DDYDYVELK
-157 RYADVMSRDLEMVD
+157 RYADHLRREIELVD

-176 SIAGDQQEML
+176 DIAGDQQEML
-186 FVEVSLDRLAS
+186 FVEISLDRLAS

-202 SRVAGLLN
+202 NVVSGLLN
-210 QQNNVVSSGEVMV
+210 QQNNVVSAGEVMV

-230 RPSGTLNSVESLENL
+230 RPSGTLNTVQALENL

-252 GNLIRLKDVATV
+252 GNLIRLKDVATIT
-264 VRGIQEK
+264 RGIQEK
-271 PTNVVTYNGKP
+271 SGNMILFNGKK
-282 AINLGVSFA
+282 AINIGISFA
-291 SGVNVVEVGQRLTDE
+291 SGVNVVEVGERLNAE
-306 IAHLETMKPAGIELN
+306 LSSLESIKPAGLDMS
-321 YFYNQAAEVDASVQD
+321 YFYNQAQEVDDSVKA
-336 FIVSLGQAVAI
+336 FVVSLAEAVAI
-347 VILVLLFAM
+347 VIIVLLFTM
-356 GIRSGIIIGVVLLL
+356 GLRSGVIIGVVLLL

-378 MEYNDIELHRISL
+378 MNYNNIELHRISL

-416 KKGRTKMQAASDI
+416 KKGRTKVQAAVDI

-449 PIGLSEDA
+449 PIGLSQDA

-466 WVLCYSLFLSWIT
+466 WVLCFSLFLSWVTAIT
-479 ALTITPFLAD
+479 LTPFLAD
-489 LLLKEENVSNNADGA
+489 LLLKEEEKDTNGED
-504 DAQQSASQQ
+504 
-513 EYDDPYKGWLFVLF
+513 EDPYKGWLFVVF
-527 GWTLKLAMRFRW
+527 GALLKFSLRFRW
-539 VTVVSMV
+539 MTVAAMV
-546 ALLFTAVFA
+546 ALLVGAVIA
-555 FGMVKQQFFPPSNTP
+555 FGNVKQQFFPPSNTP

-575 MWMPEGTDIRET
+575 MWMPEGTDIRQT
-587 IKQTERVEKYV
+587 IKQAETVESYI
-598 REQEHVEF
+598 RQQDDIDF
-606 VSTSVGQGLQRFA
+606 VSVSIGQGLQRFA
-619 LTYQPEQSYEAYAQL
+619 LTYQPEKSYEAYAQF
-634 QVRTTDRENMFVVLN
+634 QVRTTDRDNMFKLLHKLDDN
-649 GLTGELSRQFDT
+649 LAKTFDE

-683 TGSDPQ
+683 TGPDPK
-689 VLREIALQV
+689 VLRELAVQV

-741 SNTLQMTFGG
+741 SSTLQMAFGG
-751 SAMGLLRDGADILP
+751 STFGVLRDGTHTLP
-765 IVGRLPESERVDFE
+765 IMMRLPEAERVDFE
-779 SLQNAKIW
+779 SLQNVKIW
-787 SPSLQAYVPIDQV
+787 SPSLQTYIPVDQI
-800 IDGVSLSWDEPLIK
+800 IDGVELDWSEPLIQ

-829 VLSEDTAA
+829 VLSDDTAA
-837 ALFTRIQPKVMAL
+837 SLFARVQPKVMAL
-850 DLPDG
+850 HIPEG
-855 YGISWG
+855 YEITWG

-870 QDSLFGSLPMGYLLM
+870 QEGLFGSLPMGYLLM
-885 FVITMLLFNSLKK
+885 FIITILLFNSIKK

-906 PLSIIGVSFG
+906 PLSIIGVAFG
-916 LLLWNMPF
+916 LLTTNMPF

-938 ILKNGIVLMDQINI
+938 ILKNGIVLLDQINL
-952 EMDSG
+952 ELESG

-965 DSAVS
+965 DSAIS

-985 LVPLMFDAFF
+985 MIPLVFDAFF

-1010 ILTLIVVPVMYS
+1010 VLTLIVVPVMFAI
-1022 LLFKIKPP
+1022 LFRIKP
-1030 KTVKSGSND
+1030 TT
-1039 HSNDH
+1039 
-1044 PNDSLLESQ
+1044 
-1053 PNKGKALEAAEAL
+1053 A

>member
-15 WLFIVILAIG
+15 WLFIIILAVG
-25 GVTSFLEL
+25 GLTSFLEL

-47 VVATYPGATPQEVE
+47 IISTYPGATSKEVE
-61 EELTYPLEKEIRRL
+61 EELTYPLEKEIRKL
-75 PYIDKITSTSSSGMS
+75 PYIDKITSTSSDGMS
-90 QIMVSMKMDYG
+90 QITVSMEMDYG

-119 KPTLPAGVN
+119 RPTLPQGVQ
-128 SLSIIDDFGDVFGVM
+128 SLQIIDDFGDVYGVM
-143 IMLSG
+143 LMLTG
-148 EGYDYVELK
+148 DDYDYVELK
-157 RYADVMSRDLEMVD
+157 RYADYLTREIELVD

-176 SIAGDQQEML
+176 DITGDQQEML
-186 FVEVSLDRLAS
+186 FVEISLDRLAA

-202 SRVAGLLN
+202 NVVASLLN
-210 QQNNVVSSGEVMV
+210 QQNNVVSAGEVMV

-230 RPSGTLNSVESLENL
+230 RPSGTLNTVEALENL

-252 GNLIRLKDVATV
+252 GNLIRLKDVATIS
-264 VRGIQEK
+264 RGIQEK
-271 PTNVVTYNGKP
+271 PSNVVLFNGQK
-282 AINLGVSFA
+282 AINIGISFA
-291 SGVNVVEVGQRLTDE
+291 SGVNVVEVGERLDAE
-306 IAHLETMKPAGIELN
+306 LASLESIKPAGIDMN
-321 YFYNQAAEVDASVQD
+321 YFYNQANEVDESVKA
-336 FIVSLGQAVAI
+336 FVISLAEAVAI
-347 VILVLLFAM
+347 VIIVLLFTM
-356 GIRSGIIIGVVLLL
+356 GLRSGVIIGVVLLL

-378 MEYNDIELHRISL
+378 MNYNNIELHRISL

-416 KKGRTKMQAASDI
+416 KKGRTKVQAAVDI
-429 VKQTQWPLLGATVIA
+429 VKQTQWPLLGATIIA

-449 PIGLSEDA
+449 PIGLSQDA

-466 WVLCYSLFLSWIT
+466 WVLCFSLFLSWIT
-479 ALTITPFLAD
+479 AITLTPFLAD
-489 LLLKEENVSNNADGA
+489 LLLKEEDKGQDTN
-504 DAQQSASQQ
+504 
-513 EYDDPYKGWLFVLF
+513 EEDPYKGWLFVVF
-527 GWTLKLAMRFRW
+527 GASLKFALRFRW
-539 VTVVSMV
+539 LTVAGMV
-546 ALLFTAVFA
+546 ALLVGAVVA
-555 FGMVKQQFFPPSNTP
+555 FGNVKQQFFPPSNTP

-587 IKQTERVEKYV
+587 IKKAEEVESYI
-598 REQEHVEF
+598 RQQDDIDF
-606 VSTSVGQGLQRFA
+606 VSASIGQGLQRFA
-619 LTYQPEQSYEAYAQL
+619 LTYQPEKSYEAYAQF
-634 QVRTTDRENMFVVLN
+634 QVRTTDRESMF
-649 GLTGELSRQFDT
+649 GLLHKLDANLAKTFDA

-683 TGSDPQ
+683 TGPDPQ
-689 VLREIALQV
+689 VLRDLAVQV

-741 SNTLQMTFGG
+741 SSTLQMAFGG
-751 SAMGLLRDGADILP
+751 STLGYLRDGTHTLP
-765 IVGRLPESERVDFE
+765 IMTRLPEEERVDFE
-779 SLQNAKIW
+779 SLQNVTIW
-787 SPSLQAYVPIDQV
+787 SPSLQTYIPVDQV
-800 IDGVSLSWDEPLIK
+800 IDGVKLDWSEPLIQ

-829 VLSEDTAA
+829 VLSDDTAA
-837 ALFTRIQPKVMAL
+837 SLFARVQPKVMAL
-850 DLPDG
+850 HIPEG
-855 YGISWG
+855 YEITWG

-870 QDSLFGSLPMGYLLM
+870 QEGLFGSLPMGYLLM
-885 FVITMLLFNSLKK
+885 FIITILLFNSIKK

-906 PLSIIGVSFG
+906 PLAIIGVAFG
-916 LLLWNMPF
+916 LLTTNMPF

-938 ILKNGIVLMDQINI
+938 ILKNGIVLLDQINL
-952 EMDSG
+952 ELESG
-957 KDPYLAIV
+957 KEPYLAIV
-965 DSAVS
+965 DSAIS

-985 LVPLMFDAFF
+985 MIPLVFDAFF

-1010 ILTLIVVPVMYS
+1010 VLTLIVVPVMFAI
-1022 LLFKIKPP
+1022 LFRVKP
-1030 KTVKSGSND
+1030 TT
-1039 HSNDH
+1039 
-1044 PNDSLLESQ
+1044 
-1053 PNKGKALEAAEAL
+1053 A

>member
-47 VVATYPGATPQEVE
+47 IVATYPGATSKEVE
-61 EELTYPLEKEIRRL
+61 EELTYPLEKEIRKL
-75 PYIDKITSTSSSGMS
+75 PYIDRITSTSSNGMS

-119 KPTLPAGVN
+119 QPTLPQGVQ
-128 SLSIIDDFGDVFGVM
+128 SLQIIDDFGDVYGVM
-143 IMLSG
+143 LMLTG
-148 EGYDYVELK
+148 DDYDYVELK
-157 RYADVMSRDLEMVD
+157 RYADHLRREIELVD

-176 SIAGDQQEML
+176 DIAGDQQEML
-186 FVEVSLDRLAS
+186 FVEISLDRLAS

-202 SRVAGLLN
+202 NVVSGLLN
-210 QQNNVVSSGEVMV
+210 QQNNVVSAGEVMV

-230 RPSGTLNSVESLENL
+230 RPSGTLNTVQALENL

-252 GNLIRLKDVATV
+252 GNLIRLKDVATIT
-264 VRGIQEK
+264 RGIQEK
-271 PTNVVTYNGKP
+271 PGNMILFNGKK
-282 AINLGVSFA
+282 AINIGISFA
-291 SGVNVVEVGQRLTDE
+291 SGVNVVEVGERLNAE
-306 IAHLETMKPAGIELN
+306 LSSLESIKPAGLDMS
-321 YFYNQAAEVDASVQD
+321 YFYNQAQEVDDSVKA
-336 FIVSLGQAVAI
+336 FVISLAEAVAI
-347 VILVLLFAM
+347 VIIVLLFTM
-356 GIRSGIIIGVVLLL
+356 GLRSGVIIGVVLLL

-378 MEYNDIELHRISL
+378 MNYNNIELHRISL

-416 KKGRTKMQAASDI
+416 KKGRTKVQAAVDI

-449 PIGLSEDA
+449 PIGLSQDA

-466 WVLCYSLFLSWIT
+466 WVLCFSLFLSWVTAIT
-479 ALTITPFLAD
+479 LTPFLAD
-489 LLLKEENVSNNADGA
+489 LLLKEEEKDTNGED
-504 DAQQSASQQ
+504 
-513 EYDDPYKGWLFVLF
+513 EDPYKGWLFVVF
-527 GWTLKLAMRFRW
+527 GALLKFSLRFRW
-539 VTVVSMV
+539 MTVAAMV
-546 ALLFTAVFA
+546 ALLVGAVIA
-555 FGMVKQQFFPPSNTP
+555 FGNVKQQFFPPSNTP

-575 MWMPEGTDIRET
+575 MWMPEGTDIRQT
-587 IKQTERVEKYV
+587 IKQAETVESYI
-598 REQEHVEF
+598 RQQDDIDF
-606 VSTSVGQGLQRFA
+606 VSVSIGQGLQRFA
-619 LTYQPEQSYEAYAQL
+619 LTYQPEKSYEAYAQF
-634 QVRTTDRENMFVVLN
+634 QVRTTDRDNMFKLLQKLDDN
-649 GLTGELSRQFDT
+649 LAKTFDE

-683 TGSDPQ
+683 TGPDPK
-689 VLREIALQV
+689 VLRELAVQV

-741 SNTLQMTFGG
+741 SSTLQMAFGG
-751 SAMGLLRDGADILP
+751 STFGVLRDGTHTLP
-765 IVGRLPESERVDFE
+765 IMMRLPEAERVDFE
-779 SLQNAKIW
+779 SLQNVKIW
-787 SPSLQAYVPIDQV
+787 SPSLQTYIPVDQI
-800 IDGVSLSWDEPLIK
+800 IDGVELDWSEPLIQ

-829 VLSEDTAA
+829 VLSDDTAA
-837 ALFTRIQPKVMAL
+837 SLFARVQPKVMAL
-850 DLPDG
+850 HIPEG
-855 YGISWG
+855 YEITWG

-870 QDSLFGSLPMGYLLM
+870 QEGLFGSLPMGYLLM
-885 FVITMLLFNSLKK
+885 FIITILLFNSIKK

-906 PLSIIGVSFG
+906 PLSIIGVAFG
-916 LLLWNMPF
+916 LLTTNMPF

-938 ILKNGIVLMDQINI
+938 ILKNGIVLLDQINL
-952 EMDSG
+952 ELESG

-965 DSAVS
+965 DSAIS

-985 LVPLMFDAFF
+985 MIPLVFDAFF

-1010 ILTLIVVPVMYS
+1010 VLTLIVVPVMFAI
-1022 LLFKIKPP
+1022 LFRIKP
-1030 KTVKSGSND
+1030 TT
-1039 HSNDH
+1039 
-1044 PNDSLLESQ
+1044 
-1053 PNKGKALEAAEAL
+1053 A

>member
-1 MNIAEYSIKNKVIS
+1 MNIAEYSIKNRVIS
-15 WLFIVILAIG
+15 WLFIIILAIG
-25 GVTSFLEL
+25 GVTSFLNL

-47 VVATYPGATPQEVE
+47 IIATYPGATSKEVE
-61 EELTYPLEKEIRRL
+61 EELTYPLEKEIRQL
-75 PYIDKITSTSSSGMS
+75 PYIDHITSTSSNGMS

-119 KPTLPAGVN
+119 KPTLPSGVQ
-128 SLSIIDDFGDVFGVM
+128 SLQIIDDFGDVYGVM

-148 EGYDYVELK
+148 DGYNYVELK
-157 RYADVMSRDLEMVD
+157 RYADHLTRELELIN

-176 SIAGDQQEML
+176 AIAGDQQEML
-186 FVEVSLDRLAS
+186 FVEISLDRLAA

-202 SRVAGLLN
+202 NTVAGLLN
-210 QQNNVVSSGEVMV
+210 QQNNVVASGEVMV
-223 NGESLVI
+223 NGESLTI
-230 RPSGTLNSVESLENL
+230 RPSGTLTSVEALENL

-264 VRGIQEK
+264 RRDIQEK
-271 PTNVVTYNGKP
+271 PTNVVTFNGKP
-282 AINLGVSFA
+282 AISLGISFA
-291 SGVNVVEVGQRLTDE
+291 SGVNVVEVGQKVSQEL
-306 IAHLETMKPAGIELN
+306 ALLESIKPAGVELN
-321 YFYNQAAEVDASVQD
+321 YFYNQAAEVDTSVQD
-336 FIVSLGQAVAI
+336 FIVSLAQAVAI
-347 VILVLLFAM
+347 VIIVLLFAM
-356 GIRSGIIIGVVLLL
+356 GMRSGIIIGLVLLL

-378 MEYNDIELHRISL
+378 MDYNKIELHRISL

-416 KKGRTKMQAASDI
+416 KKGRSKVQAAVDI

-449 PIGLSEDA
+449 PIGLSQDA

-466 WVLCYSLFLSWIT
+466 WVLCYSLFLSWVT

-489 LLLKEENVSNNADGA
+489 LLLKEEEKGSDT
-504 DAQQSASQQ
+504 
-513 EYDDPYKGWLFVLF
+513 EEDPYKGALFVIF
-527 GWTLKLAMRFRW
+527 SAMLKFALRFRW
-539 VTVVSMV
+539 LTVTAMV
-546 ALLFTAVFA
+546 GLLVAAVFA
-555 FGMVKQQFFPPSNTP
+555 FGMVKQSFFPPSNTP

-575 MWMPEGTDIRET
+575 MWMPQGTDIRQT
-587 IKQTERVEKYV
+587 VLQTEKVE
-598 REQEHVEF
+598 RFIRQHEQVEF
-606 VSTSVGQGLQRFA
+606 VSTSIGQGMQRFA
-619 LTYQPEQSYEAYAQL
+619 LTYQPEKSYEAYAQL
-634 QVRTTDRENMFVVLN
+634 QVRALDRESMFALLDE
-649 GLTGELSRQFDT
+649 LTQALPSQFDK

-683 TGSDPQ
+683 SGPDPQ
-689 VLREIALQV
+689 VLRDIAKQV
-698 EDILHTDPGA
+698 EDVLHTDPGA

-723 PVFNESK
+723 PQFNESK

-741 SNTLQMTFGG
+741 SNTLQMAFGG
-751 SAMGLLRDGADILP
+751 NTMGLLRDGTHILP
-765 IVGRLPESERVDFE
+765 IVGRLPESERVDFA
-779 SLQNAKIW
+779 SMQNVKIW
-787 SPSLQAYVPIDQV
+787 SPSLQTYVPVDQV
-800 IDGVSLSWDEPLIK
+800 IDGVTLEWTEPLIQ
-814 RRDRKRTLT
+814 RRDRKRTLS

-829 VLSEDTAA
+829 ILSDDTPAS
-837 ALFTRIQPKVMAL
+837 LFARIQPKVMAL
-850 DLPDG
+850 PLPDG
-855 YGISWG
+855 YSITWG

-870 QDSLFGSLPMGYLLM
+870 QQALFGSLPMGYLLM
-885 FVITMLLFNSLKK
+885 FVITILLFNSLKK

-916 LLLWNMPF
+916 LLSTNMPF

-938 ILKNGIVLMDQINI
+938 ILKNGIVLLDQINI
-952 EMDSG
+952 ELASG
-957 KDPYLAIV
+957 KEPYQAII

-985 LVPLMFDAFF
+985 MIPLMFDAFF

-1010 ILTLIVVPVMYS
+1010 VLTLIVVPVMFAV
-1022 LLFKIKPP
+1022 LFGIKP
-1030 KTVKSGSND
+1030 KM
-1039 HSNDH
+1039 
-1044 PNDSLLESQ
+1044 
-1053 PNKGKALEAAEAL
+1053 AR

>member
-47 VVATYPGATPQEVE
+47 IVATYPGATSKEVE
-61 EELTYPLEKEIRRL
+61 EELTYPLEKEIRKL
-75 PYIDKITSTSSSGMS
+75 PYIDRITSTSSNGMS

-119 KPTLPAGVN
+119 QPTLPQGVQ
-128 SLSIIDDFGDVFGVM
+128 SLQIIDDFGDVYGVM
-143 IMLSG
+143 LMLTG
-148 EGYDYVELK
+148 DDYDYIELK
-157 RYADVMSRDLEMVD
+157 RYADHLRREIELVD

-176 SIAGDQQEML
+176 DIAGDQQEML
-186 FVEVSLDRLAS
+186 FVEISLDRLAS

-202 SRVAGLLN
+202 NVVSGLLN
-210 QQNNVVSSGEVMV
+210 QQNNVVSAGEVMV

-230 RPSGTLNSVESLENL
+230 RPSGTLNTVQALENL

-252 GNLIRLKDVATV
+252 GNLIRLKDVATIT
-264 VRGIQEK
+264 RSIQEK
-271 PTNVVTYNGKP
+271 PGNMILFNGKK
-282 AINLGVSFA
+282 AINIGISFA
-291 SGVNVVEVGQRLTDE
+291 SGVNVVEVGERLNAE
-306 IAHLETMKPAGIELN
+306 LSSLESIKPAGLDMS
-321 YFYNQAAEVDASVQD
+321 YFYNQAQEVDDSVKA
-336 FIVSLGQAVAI
+336 FVISLAEAVAI
-347 VILVLLFAM
+347 VIIVLLFTM
-356 GIRSGIIIGVVLLL
+356 GLRSGVIIGVVLLL

-378 MEYNDIELHRISL
+378 MNYNNIELHRISL

-416 KKGRTKMQAASDI
+416 KKGRTKVQAAVDI

-449 PIGLSEDA
+449 PIGLSQDA

-466 WVLCYSLFLSWIT
+466 WVLCFSLFLSWVTAIT
-479 ALTITPFLAD
+479 LTPFLAD
-489 LLLKEENVSNNADGA
+489 LLLKEEEKDTNGED
-504 DAQQSASQQ
+504 
-513 EYDDPYKGWLFVLF
+513 EDPYKGWLFVVF
-527 GWTLKLAMRFRW
+527 GALLKLSLRFRW
-539 VTVVSMV
+539 MTVAAMV
-546 ALLFTAVFA
+546 ALLVGAVIA
-555 FGMVKQQFFPPSNTP
+555 FGNVKQQFFPPSNTP

-575 MWMPEGTDIRET
+575 MWMPEGTDIRQT
-587 IKQTERVEKYV
+587 IKQAEKVESYI
-598 REQEHVEF
+598 RQQDDIDF
-606 VSTSVGQGLQRFA
+606 VSVSIGQGLQRFA
-619 LTYQPEQSYEAYAQL
+619 LTYQPEKSYEAYAQF
-634 QVRTTDRENMFVVLN
+634 QVRTTDRDNMFKLLHKLDDN
-649 GLTGELSRQFDT
+649 LAKTFDE

-683 TGSDPQ
+683 TGPDPK
-689 VLREIALQV
+689 VLRELAVQV

-716 ERTKELV
+716 ERTKGLV

-741 SNTLQMTFGG
+741 SSTLQMAFGG
-751 SAMGLLRDGADILP
+751 STFGVLRDGTHTLP
-765 IVGRLPESERVDFE
+765 IMMRLPEAERVDFE
-779 SLQNAKIW
+779 SLQNVKIW
-787 SPSLQAYVPIDQV
+787 SPSLQTYIPVDQI
-800 IDGVSLSWDEPLIK
+800 IDGVELDWSEPLIQ

-829 VLSEDTAA
+829 VLSDDTAA
-837 ALFTRIQPKVMAL
+837 SLFARVQPKVMAL
-850 DLPDG
+850 HIPEG
-855 YGISWG
+855 YEITWG

-870 QDSLFGSLPMGYLLM
+870 QEGLFGSLPMGYLLM
-885 FVITMLLFNSLKK
+885 FIITILLFNSIKK

-906 PLSIIGVSFG
+906 PLSIIGVAFG
-916 LLLWNMPF
+916 LLTTNMPF

-938 ILKNGIVLMDQINI
+938 ILKNGIVLLDQINL
-952 EMDSG
+952 ELESG

-965 DSAVS
+965 DSAIS

-985 LVPLMFDAFF
+985 MIPLVFDAFF

-1010 ILTLIVVPVMYS
+1010 VLTLIVVPVMFAI
-1022 LLFKIKPP
+1022 LFRIKP
-1030 KTVKSGSND
+1030 TT
-1039 HSNDH
+1039 
-1044 PNDSLLESQ
+1044 
-1053 PNKGKALEAAEAL
+1053 A

>member
-47 VVATYPGATPQEVE
+47 IVATYPGATSKEVE
-61 EELTYPLEKEIRRL
+61 EELTYPLEKEIRKL
-75 PYIDKITSTSSSGMS
+75 PYIDRITSTSSNGMS

-119 KPTLPAGVN
+119 QPTLPQRVQ
-128 SLSIIDDFGDVFGVM
+128 SLQIIDDFGDVYGVM
-143 IMLSG
+143 LMLTG
-148 EGYDYVELK
+148 DDYDYVELK
-157 RYADVMSRDLEMVD
+157 RYADHLRREIELVD

-176 SIAGDQQEML
+176 DIAGDQQEML
-186 FVEVSLDRLAS
+186 FVEISLDRLAS

-202 SRVAGLLN
+202 NVVSGLLN
-210 QQNNVVSSGEVMV
+210 QQNNVVSAGEVMV

-230 RPSGTLNSVESLENL
+230 RPSGTLNTVQALENL

-252 GNLIRLKDVATV
+252 GNLIRLKDVATIT
-264 VRGIQEK
+264 RSIQEK
-271 PTNVVTYNGKP
+271 PGNMILFNGKK
-282 AINLGVSFA
+282 AINIGISFA
-291 SGVNVVEVGQRLTDE
+291 SGVNVVEVGERLNAE
-306 IAHLETMKPAGIELN
+306 LSSLESIKPAGLDMS
-321 YFYNQAAEVDASVQD
+321 YFYNQAQEVDDSVKA
-336 FIVSLGQAVAI
+336 FVISLAEAVAI
-347 VILVLLFAM
+347 VIIVLLFTM
-356 GIRSGIIIGVVLLL
+356 GLRSGVIIGVVLLL

-378 MEYNDIELHRISL
+378 MNYNNIELHRISL

-416 KKGRTKMQAASDI
+416 KKGRTKVQAAVDI

-449 PIGLSEDA
+449 PIGLSQDA

-466 WVLCYSLFLSWIT
+466 WVLCFSLFLSWVTAIT
-479 ALTITPFLAD
+479 LTPFLAD
-489 LLLKEENVSNNADGA
+489 LLLKEEEKDTNGED
-504 DAQQSASQQ
+504 
-513 EYDDPYKGWLFVLF
+513 EDPYKGWLFVVF
-527 GWTLKLAMRFRW
+527 GALLKFSLRFRW
-539 VTVVSMV
+539 MTVAAMV
-546 ALLFTAVFA
+546 ALLVGAVIA
-555 FGMVKQQFFPPSNTP
+555 FGNVKQQFFPPSNTP

-575 MWMPEGTDIRET
+575 MWMPEGTDIRQT
-587 IKQTERVEKYV
+587 IKQAEKVESYI
-598 REQEHVEF
+598 RQQDDIDF
-606 VSTSVGQGLQRFA
+606 VSVSIGQGLQRFA
-619 LTYQPEQSYEAYAQL
+619 LTYQPEKSYEAYAQF
-634 QVRTTDRENMFVVLN
+634 QVRTTDRDNMFKLLHKLDDN
-649 GLTGELSRQFDT
+649 LAKTFDE

-683 TGSDPQ
+683 TGPDPK
-689 VLREIALQV
+689 VLRELAVQV

-741 SNTLQMTFGG
+741 SSTLQMAFGG
-751 SAMGLLRDGADILP
+751 STFGVLRDGTHTLP
-765 IVGRLPESERVDFE
+765 IMMRLPEAERVDFE
-779 SLQNAKIW
+779 SLQNVKIW
-787 SPSLQAYVPIDQV
+787 SPSLQTYIPVDQI
-800 IDGVSLSWDEPLIK
+800 IDGVELDWSEPLIQ

-829 VLSEDTAA
+829 VLSDDTAA
-837 ALFTRIQPKVMAL
+837 SLFARVQPKVMAL
-850 DLPDG
+850 HIPEG
-855 YGISWG
+855 YEITWG

-870 QDSLFGSLPMGYLLM
+870 QEGLFGSLPMGYLLM
-885 FVITMLLFNSLKK
+885 FIITILLFNSIKK

-906 PLSIIGVSFG
+906 PLSIIGVAFG
-916 LLLWNMPF
+916 LLTTNMPF

-938 ILKNGIVLMDQINI
+938 ILKNGIVLLDQINL
-952 EMDSG
+952 ELESG

-965 DSAVS
+965 DSAIS

-985 LVPLMFDAFF
+985 MIPLVFDAFF

-1010 ILTLIVVPVMYS
+1010 VLTLIVVPVMFAI
-1022 LLFKIKPP
+1022 LFRIKP
-1030 KTVKSGSND
+1030 TT
-1039 HSNDH
+1039 
-1044 PNDSLLESQ
+1044 
-1053 PNKGKALEAAEAL
+1053 A

>member
-47 VVATYPGATPQEVE
+47 IVATYPGATSKEVE
-61 EELTYPLEKEIRRL
+61 EELTYPLEKEIRKL
-75 PYIDKITSTSSSGMS
+75 PYIDRITSTSSNGMS

-119 KPTLPAGVN
+119 QQTLPQGVQ
-128 SLSIIDDFGDVFGVM
+128 SLQIIDDFGDVYGVM
-143 IMLSG
+143 LMLTG
-148 EGYDYVELK
+148 DDYDYVELK
-157 RYADVMSRDLEMVD
+157 RYADHLRREIELVD

-176 SIAGDQQEML
+176 DIAGDQQEML
-186 FVEVSLDRLAS
+186 FVEISLDRLAS

-202 SRVAGLLN
+202 NVVSGLLN
-210 QQNNVVSSGEVMV
+210 QQNNVVSAGEVMV

-230 RPSGTLNSVESLENL
+230 RPSGTLNTVQALENL

-252 GNLIRLKDVATV
+252 GNLIRLKDVATIT
-264 VRGIQEK
+264 RSIQEK
-271 PTNVVTYNGKP
+271 PGNMILFNGKK
-282 AINLGVSFA
+282 AINIGISFA
-291 SGVNVVEVGQRLTDE
+291 SGVNVVEVGERLNAE
-306 IAHLETMKPAGIELN
+306 LSSLESIKPAGLDMS
-321 YFYNQAAEVDASVQD
+321 YFYNQSQEVDDSVKA
-336 FIVSLGQAVAI
+336 FVISLAEAVAI
-347 VILVLLFAM
+347 VIIVLLFTM
-356 GIRSGIIIGVVLLL
+356 GLRSGVIIGVVLLL

-378 MEYNDIELHRISL
+378 MNYNNIELHRISL

-416 KKGRTKMQAASDI
+416 KKGRTKVQAAVDI

-449 PIGLSEDA
+449 PIGLSQDA

-466 WVLCYSLFLSWIT
+466 WVLCFSLFLSWVTAIT
-479 ALTITPFLAD
+479 LTPFLAD
-489 LLLKEENVSNNADGA
+489 LLLKEEEKDTNG
-504 DAQQSASQQ
+504 
-513 EYDDPYKGWLFVLF
+513 EEEDPYKGWLFVVF
-527 GWTLKLAMRFRW
+527 GALLKFSLRFRW
-539 VTVVSMV
+539 MTVAAMV
-546 ALLFTAVFA
+546 ALLVGAVIA
-555 FGMVKQQFFPPSNTP
+555 FGNVKQQFFPPSNTP

-575 MWMPEGTDIRET
+575 MWMPEGTDIRQT
-587 IKQTERVEKYV
+587 IKQAEKVESYI
-598 REQEHVEF
+598 RQQDDIDF
-606 VSTSVGQGLQRFA
+606 VSVSIGQGLQRFA
-619 LTYQPEQSYEAYAQL
+619 LTYQPEKSYEAYAQF
-634 QVRTTDRENMFVVLN
+634 QVRATDRDNMFKLLHKLDDN
-649 GLTGELSRQFDT
+649 LAKAFDA

-683 TGSDPQ
+683 TGPDPK
-689 VLREIALQV
+689 VLRELAVQV

-708 RNIRHDWR
+708 RNVRHDWR

-741 SNTLQMTFGG
+741 SSTLQMAFGG
-751 SAMGLLRDGADILP
+751 STFGVLRDGTHTLP
-765 IVGRLPESERVDFE
+765 IMMRLPEAERVDFE
-779 SLQNAKIW
+779 SLQNVKIW
-787 SPSLQAYVPIDQV
+787 SPSLQTYIPVDQI
-800 IDGVSLSWDEPLIK
+800 IDGVELDWSEPLIQ

-829 VLSEDTAA
+829 VLSDDTAA
-837 ALFTRIQPKVMAL
+837 SLFARVQPKVMAL
-850 DLPDG
+850 HIPEG
-855 YGISWG
+855 YEITWG

-870 QDSLFGSLPMGYLLM
+870 QEGLFGSLPMGYLLM
-885 FVITMLLFNSLKK
+885 FIITILLFNSIKK

-906 PLSIIGVSFG
+906 PLSIIGVAFG
-916 LLLWNMPF
+916 LLTTNMPF

-938 ILKNGIVLMDQINI
+938 ILKNGIVLLDQINL
-952 EMDSG
+952 ELESG

-965 DSAVS
+965 DSAIS

-985 LVPLMFDAFF
+985 MIPLVFDAFF

-1010 ILTLIVVPVMYS
+1010 VLTLIVVPVMFAI
-1022 LLFKIKPP
+1022 LFRIKP
-1030 KTVKSGSND
+1030 TT
-1039 HSNDH
+1039 
-1044 PNDSLLESQ
+1044 
-1053 PNKGKALEAAEAL
+1053 A

>member
-47 VVATYPGATPQEVE
+47 IVATYPGATSKEVE
-61 EELTYPLEKEIRRL
+61 EELTYPLEKEIRKL
-75 PYIDKITSTSSSGMS
+75 PYIDRITSTSSNGMS

-119 KPTLPAGVN
+119 QPTLPQGVQ
-128 SLSIIDDFGDVFGVM
+128 SLQIIDDFGDVYGVM
-143 IMLSG
+143 LMLTG
-148 EGYDYVELK
+148 DDYDYVELK
-157 RYADVMSRDLEMVD
+157 RYADHLRREIELVD

-176 SIAGDQQEML
+176 DIAGDQQEML
-186 FVEVSLDRLAS
+186 FVEISLDRLAS

-202 SRVAGLLN
+202 NVVSGLLN
-210 QQNNVVSSGEVMV
+210 QQNNVVSAGEVMV

-230 RPSGTLNSVESLENL
+230 RPSGTLNTVQALENL

-252 GNLIRLKDVATV
+252 GNLIRLKDVATIT
-264 VRGIQEK
+264 RGIQEK
-271 PTNVVTYNGKP
+271 PGNMILFNGKK
-282 AINLGVSFA
+282 AINIGISFA
-291 SGVNVVEVGQRLTDE
+291 SGVNVVEVGERLNAE
-306 IAHLETMKPAGIELN
+306 LSSLESIKPAGLDMS
-321 YFYNQAAEVDASVQD
+321 YFYNQAQEVDDSVKA
-336 FIVSLGQAVAI
+336 FVISLAEAVAI
-347 VILVLLFAM
+347 VIIVLLFTM
-356 GIRSGIIIGVVLLL
+356 GLRSGVIIGVVLLL

-378 MEYNDIELHRISL
+378 MNYNNIELHRISL

-416 KKGRTKMQAASDI
+416 KKGRTKVQAAVDI

-449 PIGLSEDA
+449 PIGLSQDA

-466 WVLCYSLFLSWIT
+466 WVLCFSLFLSWVTAIT
-479 ALTITPFLAD
+479 LTPFLAD
-489 LLLKEENVSNNADGA
+489 LLLKEEEKDTNGED
-504 DAQQSASQQ
+504 
-513 EYDDPYKGWLFVLF
+513 EDPYKGWLFVVF
-527 GWTLKLAMRFRW
+527 GALLKFSLRFRW
-539 VTVVSMV
+539 MTVAAMV
-546 ALLFTAVFA
+546 ALLVGAVIA
-555 FGMVKQQFFPPSNTP
+555 FGNVKQQFFPPSNTP

-575 MWMPEGTDIRET
+575 MWMPEGTDIRQT
-587 IKQTERVEKYV
+587 IKQAEKVESYI
-598 REQEHVEF
+598 RQQDDIDF
-606 VSTSVGQGLQRFA
+606 VSVSIGQGLQRFA
-619 LTYQPEQSYEAYAQL
+619 LTYQPEKSYEAYAQF
-634 QVRTTDRENMFVVLN
+634 QVRTTDRDNMFKLLHKLDDN
-649 GLTGELSRQFDT
+649 LAKTFDE

-683 TGSDPQ
+683 TGPDPK
-689 VLREIALQV
+689 VLRELAVQV

-741 SNTLQMTFGG
+741 SSTLQMAFGG
-751 SAMGLLRDGADILP
+751 STFGVLRDGTHTLP
-765 IVGRLPESERVDFE
+765 IMMRLPEAERVDFE
-779 SLQNAKIW
+779 SLQNVKIW
-787 SPSLQAYVPIDQV
+787 SPSLQTYIPVDQI
-800 IDGVSLSWDEPLIK
+800 IDGVELDWSEPLIQ

-829 VLSEDTAA
+829 VLSDDTAA
-837 ALFTRIQPKVMAL
+837 SLFARVQPKVMVL
-850 DLPDG
+850 HIPEG
-855 YGISWG
+855 YEITWG

-870 QDSLFGSLPMGYLLM
+870 QEGLFGSLPMGYLLM
-885 FVITMLLFNSLKK
+885 FIITILLFNSIKK

-906 PLSIIGVSFG
+906 PLSIIGVAFG
-916 LLLWNMPF
+916 LLTTNMPF

-938 ILKNGIVLMDQINI
+938 ILKNGIVLLDQINL
-952 EMDSG
+952 ELESG

-965 DSAVS
+965 DSAIS

-985 LVPLMFDAFF
+985 MIPLVFDAFF

-1010 ILTLIVVPVMYS
+1010 VLTLIVVPVMFAI
-1022 LLFKIKPP
+1022 LFRIKP
-1030 KTVKSGSND
+1030 TT
-1039 HSNDH
+1039 
-1044 PNDSLLESQ
+1044 
-1053 PNKGKALEAAEAL
+1053 A

>member
-47 VVATYPGATPQEVE
+47 IVATYPGATSKEVE
-61 EELTYPLEKEIRRL
+61 EELTYPLEKEIRKL
-75 PYIDKITSTSSSGMS
+75 PYIDRITSTSSNGMS

-119 KPTLPAGVN
+119 QPTLPQGVQ
-128 SLSIIDDFGDVFGVM
+128 SLQIIDDFGDVYGVM
-143 IMLSG
+143 LMLTG
-148 EGYDYVELK
+148 DDYDYVELK
-157 RYADVMSRDLEMVD
+157 RYADQLRREIELVD

-176 SIAGDQQEML
+176 DIAGDQQEML
-186 FVEVSLDRLAS
+186 FVEISLDRLAS

-202 SRVAGLLN
+202 NVVSGLLN
-210 QQNNVVSSGEVMV
+210 QQNNVVSAGEVMV

-230 RPSGTLNSVESLENL
+230 RPSGTLNTVQALENL

-252 GNLIRLKDVATV
+252 GNLIRLKDVATIT
-264 VRGIQEK
+264 RGIQEK
-271 PTNVVTYNGKP
+271 PGNMILFNGKK
-282 AINLGVSFA
+282 AINIGISFA
-291 SGVNVVEVGQRLTDE
+291 SGVNVVEVGERLNVE
-306 IAHLETMKPAGIELN
+306 LSSLESIKPAGLDMS
-321 YFYNQAAEVDASVQD
+321 YFYNQAQEVDDSVKA
-336 FIVSLGQAVAI
+336 FVISLAEAVAI
-347 VILVLLFAM
+347 VIIVLLFTM
-356 GIRSGIIIGVVLLL
+356 GLRSGVIIGVVLLL

-378 MEYNDIELHRISL
+378 MNYNNIELHRISL

-416 KKGRTKMQAASDI
+416 KKGRTKVQAAVDI

-449 PIGLSEDA
+449 PIGLSQDA

-466 WVLCYSLFLSWIT
+466 WVLCFSLFLSWVTAIT
-479 ALTITPFLAD
+479 LTPFLAD
-489 LLLKEENVSNNADGA
+489 LLLKEEEKDTNGED
-504 DAQQSASQQ
+504 
-513 EYDDPYKGWLFVLF
+513 EDPYKGWLFVVF
-527 GWTLKLAMRFRW
+527 GALLKFSLRFRW
-539 VTVVSMV
+539 MTVAAMV
-546 ALLFTAVFA
+546 ALLVGAVIA
-555 FGMVKQQFFPPSNTP
+555 FGNVKQQFFPPSNTP

-575 MWMPEGTDIRET
+575 MWMPEGTDIRQT
-587 IKQTERVEKYV
+587 IKQAETVESYI
-598 REQEHVEF
+598 RQQDDIDF
-606 VSTSVGQGLQRFA
+606 VSVSIGQGLQRFA
-619 LTYQPEQSYEAYAQL
+619 LTYQPEKSYEAYAQF
-634 QVRTTDRENMFVVLN
+634 QVRTTDRDNMFKLLHKLDDN
-649 GLTGELSRQFDT
+649 LAKTFDE

-683 TGSDPQ
+683 TGPDPK
-689 VLREIALQV
+689 VLRELAVQV

-741 SNTLQMTFGG
+741 SSTLQMAFGG
-751 SAMGLLRDGADILP
+751 STFGVLRDGTHTLP
-765 IVGRLPESERVDFE
+765 IMMRLPEAERVDFE
-779 SLQNAKIW
+779 SLQNVKIW
-787 SPSLQAYVPIDQV
+787 SPSLQTYIPVDQI
-800 IDGVSLSWDEPLIK
+800 IDGVELDWSEPLIQ

-829 VLSEDTAA
+829 VLSDDTAA
-837 ALFTRIQPKVMAL
+837 SLFARVQPKVMAL
-850 DLPDG
+850 HIPEG
-855 YGISWG
+855 YEITWG

-870 QDSLFGSLPMGYLLM
+870 QEGLFGSLPMGYLLM
-885 FVITMLLFNSLKK
+885 FIITILLFNSVKK

-906 PLSIIGVSFG
+906 PLSIIGVAFG
-916 LLLWNMPF
+916 LLTTNMPF

-938 ILKNGIVLMDQINI
+938 ILKNGIVLLDQINL
-952 EMDSG
+952 ELESG

-965 DSAVS
+965 DSAIS

-985 LVPLMFDAFF
+985 MIPLVFDAFF

-1010 ILTLIVVPVMYS
+1010 VLTLIVVPVMFAI
-1022 LLFKIKPP
+1022 LFRIKP
-1030 KTVKSGSND
+1030 TT
-1039 HSNDH
+1039 
-1044 PNDSLLESQ
+1044 
-1053 PNKGKALEAAEAL
+1053 A

>member
-47 VVATYPGATPQEVE
+47 IVATYPGATSKEVE
-61 EELTYPLEKEIRRL
+61 EELTYPLEKEIRKL
-75 PYIDKITSTSSSGMS
+75 PYIDRITSTSSNGMS

-119 KPTLPAGVN
+119 QPTLPQGVQ
-128 SLSIIDDFGDVFGVM
+128 SLQIIDDFGDVYGVM
-143 IMLSG
+143 LMLTG
-148 EGYDYVELK
+148 DDYDYVELK
-157 RYADVMSRDLEMVD
+157 RYADHLRREIELVD

-176 SIAGDQQEML
+176 DIAGDQQEML
-186 FVEVSLDRLAS
+186 FVEISLDRLAS

-202 SRVAGLLN
+202 NVVSGLLN
-210 QQNNVVSSGEVMV
+210 QQNNVVSAGEVMV

-230 RPSGTLNSVESLENL
+230 RPSGTLNTVQALENL

-252 GNLIRLKDVATV
+252 GNLIRLKDVATIT
-264 VRGIQEK
+264 RSIQEK
-271 PTNVVTYNGKP
+271 PGNMILFNGKK
-282 AINLGVSFA
+282 AINIGISFA
-291 SGVNVVEVGQRLTDE
+291 SGVNVVEVGERLSAE
-306 IAHLETMKPAGIELN
+306 LSSLESIKPAGLDMS
-321 YFYNQAAEVDASVQD
+321 YFYNQAQEVDDSVKA
-336 FIVSLGQAVAI
+336 FVISLAEAVAI
-347 VILVLLFAM
+347 VIIVLLFTM
-356 GIRSGIIIGVVLLL
+356 GLRSGVIIGVVLLL

-378 MEYNDIELHRISL
+378 MNYNNIELHRISL

-416 KKGRTKMQAASDI
+416 KKGRTKVQAAVDI

-449 PIGLSEDA
+449 PIGLSQDA

-466 WVLCYSLFLSWIT
+466 WVLCFSLFLSWVTAIT
-479 ALTITPFLAD
+479 LTPFLAD
-489 LLLKEENVSNNADGA
+489 LLLKEEEKDTNGED
-504 DAQQSASQQ
+504 
-513 EYDDPYKGWLFVLF
+513 EDPYKGWLFVVF
-527 GWTLKLAMRFRW
+527 GALLKFSLRFRW
-539 VTVVSMV
+539 MTVAAMV
-546 ALLFTAVFA
+546 ALLVGAVIA
-555 FGMVKQQFFPPSNTP
+555 FGNVKQQFFPPSNTP

-575 MWMPEGTDIRET
+575 MWMPEGTDIRQT
-587 IKQTERVEKYV
+587 IKQAEKVESYI
-598 REQEHVEF
+598 RQQDDIDF
-606 VSTSVGQGLQRFA
+606 VSVSIGQGLQRFA
-619 LTYQPEQSYEAYAQL
+619 LTYQPEKSYEAYAQF
-634 QVRTTDRENMFVVLN
+634 QVRTTDRDNMFKLLHKLDDN
-649 GLTGELSRQFDT
+649 LAKTFDE

-683 TGSDPQ
+683 TGPDPK
-689 VLREIALQV
+689 VLRELAVQV

-741 SNTLQMTFGG
+741 SSTLQMAFGG
-751 SAMGLLRDGADILP
+751 STFGVLRDGTHTLP
-765 IVGRLPESERVDFE
+765 IMMRLPEAERVDFE
-779 SLQNAKIW
+779 SLQNVKIW
-787 SPSLQAYVPIDQV
+787 SPSLQTYIPVDQI
-800 IDGVSLSWDEPLIK
+800 IDGVELDWSEPLIQ

-829 VLSEDTAA
+829 VLSDDTAA
-837 ALFTRIQPKVMAL
+837 SLFARVQPKVMAL
-850 DLPDG
+850 HIPEG
-855 YGISWG
+855 YEITWG

-870 QDSLFGSLPMGYLLM
+870 QEGLFGSLPMGYLLM
-885 FVITMLLFNSLKK
+885 FIITILLFNSVKK

-906 PLSIIGVSFG
+906 PLSIIGVAFG
-916 LLLWNMPF
+916 LLTTNMPF

-938 ILKNGIVLMDQINI
+938 ILKNGIVLLDQINL
-952 EMDSG
+952 ELESG

-965 DSAVS
+965 DSAIS

-985 LVPLMFDAFF
+985 MIPLVFDAFF

-1010 ILTLIVVPVMYS
+1010 VLTLIVVPVMFAI
-1022 LLFKIKPP
+1022 LFRIKP
-1030 KTVKSGSND
+1030 TT
-1039 HSNDH
+1039 
-1044 PNDSLLESQ
+1044 
-1053 PNKGKALEAAEAL
+1053 A

>member
-47 VVATYPGATPQEVE
+47 IVATYPGATSKEVE
-61 EELTYPLEKEIRRL
+61 EELTYPLEKEIRKL
-75 PYIDKITSTSSSGMS
+75 PFIDRITSTSSNGMS

-119 KPTLPAGVN
+119 QPTLPQGVQ
-128 SLSIIDDFGDVFGVM
+128 SLQIIDDFGDVYGVM
-143 IMLSG
+143 LMLTG
-148 EGYDYVELK
+148 DDYDYVELK
-157 RYADVMSRDLEMVD
+157 RYADHLRREIELVD

-176 SIAGDQQEML
+176 DIAGDQQEML
-186 FVEVSLDRLAS
+186 FVEISLDRLAS

-202 SRVAGLLN
+202 NVVSGLLN
-210 QQNNVVSSGEVMV
+210 QQNNVVSAGEVMV

-230 RPSGTLNSVESLENL
+230 RPSGTLNTVQALENL

-252 GNLIRLKDVATV
+252 GNLIRLKDVATIT
-264 VRGIQEK
+264 RGIQEK
-271 PTNVVTYNGKP
+271 PGNMILFNGKK
-282 AINLGVSFA
+282 AINIGISFA
-291 SGVNVVEVGQRLTDE
+291 SGVNVVEVGERLNAE
-306 IAHLETMKPAGIELN
+306 LSSLESIKPAGLDMS
-321 YFYNQAAEVDASVQD
+321 YFYNQAQEVDDSVKA
-336 FIVSLGQAVAI
+336 FVISLAEAVAI
-347 VILVLLFAM
+347 VIIVLLFTM
-356 GIRSGIIIGVVLLL
+356 GLRSGVIIGVVLLL

-378 MEYNDIELHRISL
+378 MNYNNIELHRISL

-416 KKGRTKMQAASDI
+416 KKGRTKVQAAVDI

-449 PIGLSEDA
+449 PIGLSQDA

-466 WVLCYSLFLSWIT
+466 WVLCFSLFLSWVTAIT
-479 ALTITPFLAD
+479 LTPFLAD
-489 LLLKEENVSNNADGA
+489 LLLKEEEKDTNGEDEA
-504 DAQQSASQQ
+504 
-513 EYDDPYKGWLFVLF
+513 PYKGWLFVVF
-527 GWTLKLAMRFRW
+527 GALLKFSLRFRW
-539 VTVVSMV
+539 MTVAAMV
-546 ALLFTAVFA
+546 ALLVGAVVA
-555 FGMVKQQFFPPSNTP
+555 FGNVKQQFFPPSNTP

-575 MWMPEGTDIRET
+575 MWMPEGTDIRQT
-587 IKQTERVEKYV
+587 IKQAEKVESYI
-598 REQEHVEF
+598 RQQDDIDF
-606 VSTSVGQGLQRFA
+606 VSVSIGQGLQRFA
-619 LTYQPEQSYEAYAQL
+619 LTYQPEKSYEAYAQF
-634 QVRTTDRENMFVVLN
+634 QVRTTDRDNMFKLLHKLDDN
-649 GLTGELSRQFDT
+649 LAKTFDE

-683 TGSDPQ
+683 TGPDPK
-689 VLREIALQV
+689 VLRELAVQV

-716 ERTKELV
+716 ERTKELL

-741 SNTLQMTFGG
+741 SSTLQMAFGG
-751 SAMGLLRDGADILP
+751 STFGVLRDGTHTLP
-765 IVGRLPESERVDFE
+765 IMMRLPEAERVDFE
-779 SLQNAKIW
+779 SLQNVKIW
-787 SPSLQAYVPIDQV
+787 SPSLQTYIPVDQI
-800 IDGVSLSWDEPLIK
+800 IDGVELDWSEPLIQ

-829 VLSEDTAA
+829 VLSDDTAA
-837 ALFTRIQPKVMAL
+837 SLFARVQPKVMAL
-850 DLPDG
+850 HIPEG
-855 YGISWG
+855 YEITWG

-870 QDSLFGSLPMGYLLM
+870 QEGLFGSLPMGYLLM
-885 FVITMLLFNSLKK
+885 FIITILLFNSIKK

-906 PLSIIGVSFG
+906 PLSIIGVAFG
-916 LLLWNMPF
+916 LLTTNMPF

-938 ILKNGIVLMDQINI
+938 ILKNGIVLLDQINL
-952 EMDSG
+952 ELESG

-965 DSAVS
+965 DSAIS

-985 LVPLMFDAFF
+985 MIPLVFDAFF

-1010 ILTLIVVPVMYS
+1010 VLTLIVVPVMFAI
-1022 LLFKIKPP
+1022 LFRIKP
-1030 KTVKSGSND
+1030 TT
-1039 HSNDH
+1039 
-1044 PNDSLLESQ
+1044 
-1053 PNKGKALEAAEAL
+1053 A

>member
-47 VVATYPGATPQEVE
+47 IVATYPGATSKEVE
-61 EELTYPLEKEIRRL
+61 EELTYPLEKEIRKL
-75 PYIDKITSTSSSGMS
+75 PYIDRITSTSSNGMS
-90 QIMVSMKMDYG
+90 QITVSMKMDYG

-119 KPTLPAGVN
+119 QPTLPQGVQ
-128 SLSIIDDFGDVFGVM
+128 SLQIIDDFGDVYGVM
-143 IMLSG
+143 LMLTG
-148 EGYDYVELK
+148 DDYDYVELK
-157 RYADVMSRDLEMVD
+157 RYADHLRREIELVD

-176 SIAGDQQEML
+176 DIAGDQQEML
-186 FVEVSLDRLAS
+186 FVEISLDRLAS

-202 SRVAGLLN
+202 NVVSGLLN
-210 QQNNVVSSGEVMV
+210 QQNNVVSAGEVMV

-230 RPSGTLNSVESLENL
+230 RPSGTLNTVQALENL

-252 GNLIRLKDVATV
+252 GNLIRLKDVATIT
-264 VRGIQEK
+264 RSIQEK
-271 PTNVVTYNGKP
+271 PGNMILFNGKK
-282 AINLGVSFA
+282 AINIGISFA
-291 SGVNVVEVGQRLTDE
+291 SGVNVVEVGERLNAE
-306 IAHLETMKPAGIELN
+306 LSSLESIKPAGLDMS
-321 YFYNQAAEVDASVQD
+321 YFYNQAQEVDDSVKA
-336 FIVSLGQAVAI
+336 FVISLAEAVAI
-347 VILVLLFAM
+347 VIIVLLFTM
-356 GIRSGIIIGVVLLL
+356 GLRSGVIIGVVLLL

-378 MEYNDIELHRISL
+378 MNYNNIELHRISL

-416 KKGRTKMQAASDI
+416 KKGRTKVQAAVDI

-449 PIGLSEDA
+449 PIGLSQDA

-466 WVLCYSLFLSWIT
+466 WVLCFSLFLSWVTAIT
-479 ALTITPFLAD
+479 LTPFLAD
-489 LLLKEENVSNNADGA
+489 LLLKEEEKDTNGED
-504 DAQQSASQQ
+504 
-513 EYDDPYKGWLFVLF
+513 EDPYKGWLFVVF
-527 GWTLKLAMRFRW
+527 GALLKFSLRFRW
-539 VTVVSMV
+539 MTVAAMV
-546 ALLFTAVFA
+546 ALLVGAVIA
-555 FGMVKQQFFPPSNTP
+555 FGNVKQQFFPPSNTP

-575 MWMPEGTDIRET
+575 MWMPEGTDIRQT
-587 IKQTERVEKYV
+587 IKQAETVESYI
-598 REQEHVEF
+598 RQQDDIDF
-606 VSTSVGQGLQRFA
+606 VSVSIGQGLQRFA
-619 LTYQPEQSYEAYAQL
+619 LTYQPEKSYEAYAQF
-634 QVRTTDRENMFVVLN
+634 QVRTTDRDNMFKLLHKLDDN
-649 GLTGELSRQFDT
+649 LAKTFDE

-683 TGSDPQ
+683 TGPDPK
-689 VLREIALQV
+689 VLRELAVQV

-741 SNTLQMTFGG
+741 SSTLQMAFGG
-751 SAMGLLRDGADILP
+751 STFGVLRDGTHTLP
-765 IVGRLPESERVDFE
+765 IMMRLPEAERVDFE
-779 SLQNAKIW
+779 SLQNVKIW
-787 SPSLQAYVPIDQV
+787 SPSLQTYIPVDQI
-800 IDGVSLSWDEPLIK
+800 IDGVELDWSEPLIQ

-829 VLSEDTAA
+829 VLSDDTAA
-837 ALFTRIQPKVMAL
+837 SLFARVQPKVMAL
-850 DLPDG
+850 HIPEG
-855 YGISWG
+855 YEITWG

-870 QDSLFGSLPMGYLLM
+870 QEGLFGSLPMGYLLM
-885 FVITMLLFNSLKK
+885 FIITILLFNSIKK

-906 PLSIIGVSFG
+906 PLSIIGVAFG
-916 LLLWNMPF
+916 LLTTNMPF

-938 ILKNGIVLMDQINI
+938 ILKNGIVLLDQINL
-952 EMDSG
+952 ELESG

-965 DSAVS
+965 DSAIS

-985 LVPLMFDAFF
+985 MIPLVFDAFF

-1010 ILTLIVVPVMYS
+1010 VLTLIVVPVMFAI
-1022 LLFKIKPP
+1022 LFRIKP
-1030 KTVKSGSND
+1030 TT
-1039 HSNDH
+1039 
-1044 PNDSLLESQ
+1044 
-1053 PNKGKALEAAEAL
+1053 A

>member
-47 VVATYPGATPQEVE
+47 IVATYPGATSKEVE
-61 EELTYPLEKEIRRL
+61 EELTYPLEKEIRKL
-75 PYIDKITSTSSSGMS
+75 PYIDRITSTSSNGMS

-119 KPTLPAGVN
+119 QPTLPQGVQ
-128 SLSIIDDFGDVFGVM
+128 SLQIIDDFGDVYGVM
-143 IMLSG
+143 LMLTG
-148 EGYDYVELK
+148 DDYDYVELK
-157 RYADVMSRDLEMVD
+157 RYADHLRREIELVD

-176 SIAGDQQEML
+176 DIAGDQQEML
-186 FVEVSLDRLAS
+186 FVEISLDRLAS

-202 SRVAGLLN
+202 NVVSGLLN
-210 QQNNVVSSGEVMV
+210 QQNNVVSAGEVMV

-230 RPSGTLNSVESLENL
+230 RPSGTLNTVQALENL

-252 GNLIRLKDVATV
+252 GNLIRLKDVATIT
-264 VRGIQEK
+264 RGIQEK
-271 PTNVVTYNGKP
+271 PSNMILFNGKK
-282 AINLGVSFA
+282 AINIGISFA
-291 SGVNVVEVGQRLTDE
+291 SGVNVVEVGERLNAE
-306 IAHLETMKPAGIELN
+306 LSSLESIKPAGLDMS
-321 YFYNQAAEVDASVQD
+321 YFYNQAQEVDDSVKA
-336 FIVSLGQAVAI
+336 FVISLAEAVAI
-347 VILVLLFAM
+347 VIIVLLFTM
-356 GIRSGIIIGVVLLL
+356 GLRSGVIIGVVLLL

-378 MEYNDIELHRISL
+378 MNYNNIELHRISL

-416 KKGRTKMQAASDI
+416 KKGRTKVQAAVDI

-449 PIGLSEDA
+449 PIGLSQDA

-466 WVLCYSLFLSWIT
+466 WVLCFSLFLSWVTAIT
-479 ALTITPFLAD
+479 LTPFLAD
-489 LLLKEENVSNNADGA
+489 LLLKEEEKDTNGED
-504 DAQQSASQQ
+504 
-513 EYDDPYKGWLFVLF
+513 EDPYKGWLFVVF
-527 GWTLKLAMRFRW
+527 GALLKFSLRFRW
-539 VTVVSMV
+539 MTVAAMV
-546 ALLFTAVFA
+546 ALLVAAVIA
-555 FGMVKQQFFPPSNTP
+555 FGNVKQQFFPPSNTP

-575 MWMPEGTDIRET
+575 MWMPEGTDIRQT
-587 IKQTERVEKYV
+587 IKQAEKVESYI
-598 REQEHVEF
+598 RQQDDIDF
-606 VSTSVGQGLQRFA
+606 VSVSIGQGLQRFA
-619 LTYQPEQSYEAYAQL
+619 LTYQPEKSYEAYAQF
-634 QVRTTDRENMFVVLN
+634 QVRTTDRDNMFKLLHKLDDN
-649 GLTGELSRQFDT
+649 LAKTFDE

-683 TGSDPQ
+683 TGPDPK
-689 VLREIALQV
+689 VLRELAVQV

-741 SNTLQMTFGG
+741 SSTLQMAFGG
-751 SAMGLLRDGADILP
+751 STFGVLRDGTHTLP
-765 IVGRLPESERVDFE
+765 IMMRLPEAERVDFE
-779 SLQNAKIW
+779 SLQNVKIW
-787 SPSLQAYVPIDQV
+787 SPSLQTYIPVDQI
-800 IDGVSLSWDEPLIK
+800 IDGVELDWSEPLIQ

-829 VLSEDTAA
+829 VLSDDTAA
-837 ALFTRIQPKVMAL
+837 SLFARVQPKVMAL
-850 DLPDG
+850 HIPEG
-855 YGISWG
+855 YEITWG

-870 QDSLFGSLPMGYLLM
+870 QEGLFGSLPMGYLLM
-885 FVITMLLFNSLKK
+885 FIITILLFNSIKK

-906 PLSIIGVSFG
+906 PLSIIGVAFG
-916 LLLWNMPF
+916 LLTTNMPF

-938 ILKNGIVLMDQINI
+938 ILKNGIVLLDQINL
-952 EMDSG
+952 ELESG

-965 DSAVS
+965 DSAIS

-985 LVPLMFDAFF
+985 MIPLVFDAFF

-1010 ILTLIVVPVMYS
+1010 VLTLIVVPVMFAI
-1022 LLFKIKPP
+1022 LFRIKP
-1030 KTVKSGSND
+1030 TT
-1039 HSNDH
+1039 
-1044 PNDSLLESQ
+1044 
-1053 PNKGKALEAAEAL
+1053 A

>member
-47 VVATYPGATPQEVE
+47 IVATYPGATSKEVE
-61 EELTYPLEKEIRRL
+61 EELTYPLEKEIRKL
-75 PYIDKITSTSSSGMS
+75 PYIDRITSTSSNGMS

-119 KPTLPAGVN
+119 QPTLPQGVQ
-128 SLSIIDDFGDVFGVM
+128 SLQIIDDFGDVYGVM
-143 IMLSG
+143 LMLTG
-148 EGYDYVELK
+148 DDYDYVELK
-157 RYADVMSRDLEMVD
+157 RYADHLRREIELVD

-176 SIAGDQQEML
+176 DIAGDQQEML
-186 FVEVSLDRLAS
+186 FVEISLDRLAS

-202 SRVAGLLN
+202 NVVSGLLN
-210 QQNNVVSSGEVMV
+210 QQNNVVSAGEVMV

-230 RPSGTLNSVESLENL
+230 RPSGTLNTVQALENL

-252 GNLIRLKDVATV
+252 GNLIRLKDVATIT
-264 VRGIQEK
+264 RGIQEK
-271 PTNVVTYNGKP
+271 PGNMILFNGKK
-282 AINLGVSFA
+282 AINIGISFA
-291 SGVNVVEVGQRLTDE
+291 SGVNVVEVGERLNAE
-306 IAHLETMKPAGIELN
+306 LSSLESIKPAGLDMS
-321 YFYNQAAEVDASVQD
+321 YFYNQAQEVDDSVKA
-336 FIVSLGQAVAI
+336 FVISLAEAVAI
-347 VILVLLFAM
+347 VIIVLLFTM
-356 GIRSGIIIGVVLLL
+356 GLRSGVIIGVVLLL

-378 MEYNDIELHRISL
+378 MNYNNIELHRISL

-416 KKGRTKMQAASDI
+416 KKGRTKVQAAVDI

-449 PIGLSEDA
+449 PIGLSQDA

-466 WVLCYSLFLSWIT
+466 WVLCFSLFLSWVTAIT
-479 ALTITPFLAD
+479 LTPFLAD
-489 LLLKEENVSNNADGA
+489 LLLKEEEKDTNGED
-504 DAQQSASQQ
+504 
-513 EYDDPYKGWLFVLF
+513 EDPYKGWLFVVF
-527 GWTLKLAMRFRW
+527 GALLKFSLRFRW
-539 VTVVSMV
+539 MTVAAMV
-546 ALLFTAVFA
+546 ALLVGAVIA
-555 FGMVKQQFFPPSNTP
+555 FGNVKQQFFPPSNTP

-575 MWMPEGTDIRET
+575 MWMPEGTDIRQT
-587 IKQTERVEKYV
+587 IKQAETVESYI
-598 REQEHVEF
+598 RQQDDIDF
-606 VSTSVGQGLQRFA
+606 VSVSIGQGLQRFA
-619 LTYQPEQSYEAYAQL
+619 LTYQPEKSYEAYAQF
-634 QVRTTDRENMFVVLN
+634 QVRTTDRDNMFKLLHKLDDN
-649 GLTGELSRQFDT
+649 LAKTFDE

-683 TGSDPQ
+683 TGPDPK
-689 VLREIALQV
+689 VLRELAVQV

-741 SNTLQMTFGG
+741 SSTLQMAFGG
-751 SAMGLLRDGADILP
+751 STFGVLRDGTHTLP
-765 IVGRLPESERVDFE
+765 IMMRLPEAERVDFE
-779 SLQNAKIW
+779 SLQNVKIW
-787 SPSLQAYVPIDQV
+787 SPSLQTYIPVDQI
-800 IDGVSLSWDEPLIK
+800 IDGVELDWSEPLIQ

-829 VLSEDTAA
+829 VLSDDTAA
-837 ALFTRIQPKVMAL
+837 SLFARVQPKVMAL
-850 DLPDG
+850 HIPEG
-855 YGISWG
+855 YEITWG

-870 QDSLFGSLPMGYLLM
+870 QEGLFGSLPMGYLLM
-885 FVITMLLFNSLKK
+885 FIITILLFNSIKK

-906 PLSIIGVSFG
+906 PLSIIGVAFG
-916 LLLWNMPF
+916 LLTTNMPF

-938 ILKNGIVLMDQINI
+938 ILKNGIVLLDQINL
-952 EMDSG
+952 ELESG
-957 KDPYLAIV
+957 KDPYFAIV
-965 DSAVS
+965 DSAIS

-985 LVPLMFDAFF
+985 MIPLVFDAFF

-1010 ILTLIVVPVMYS
+1010 VLTLIVVPVMFAI
-1022 LLFKIKPP
+1022 LFRIKP
-1030 KTVKSGSND
+1030 TT
-1039 HSNDH
+1039 
-1044 PNDSLLESQ
+1044 
-1053 PNKGKALEAAEAL
+1053 A

>member
-47 VVATYPGATPQEVE
+47 IVATYPGATSKEVE
-61 EELTYPLEKEIRRL
+61 EELTYPLEKEIRKL
-75 PYIDKITSTSSSGMS
+75 PYIDRITSTSSNGMS

-119 KPTLPAGVN
+119 QPTLPQGVQ
-128 SLSIIDDFGDVFGVM
+128 SLQIIDDFGDVYGVM
-143 IMLSG
+143 LMLTG
-148 EGYDYVELK
+148 DDYDYVELK
-157 RYADVMSRDLEMVD
+157 RYADHLRREIELVD

-176 SIAGDQQEML
+176 DIAGDQQEML
-186 FVEVSLDRLAS
+186 FVEISLDRLAS

-202 SRVAGLLN
+202 NVVSGLLN
-210 QQNNVVSSGEVMV
+210 QQNNVVSAGEVMV

-230 RPSGTLNSVESLENL
+230 RPSGTLNTVQALENL

-252 GNLIRLKDVATV
+252 GNLIRLKDVATIT
-264 VRGIQEK
+264 RSIQEK
-271 PTNVVTYNGKP
+271 PGNMILFNGKK
-282 AINLGVSFA
+282 AINIGISFA
-291 SGVNVVEVGQRLTDE
+291 SGVNVVEVGERLNAE
-306 IAHLETMKPAGIELN
+306 LSSLESIKPAGLDMS
-321 YFYNQAAEVDASVQD
+321 YFYNQAQEVDDSVKA
-336 FIVSLGQAVAI
+336 FVISLAEAVAI
-347 VILVLLFAM
+347 VIIVLLFTM
-356 GIRSGIIIGVVLLL
+356 GLRSGVIIGVVLLL

-378 MEYNDIELHRISL
+378 MNYNNIELHRISL

-416 KKGRTKMQAASDI
+416 KKGRTKVQAAVDI

-449 PIGLSEDA
+449 PIGLSQDA

-466 WVLCYSLFLSWIT
+466 WVLCFSLFLSWVTAIT
-479 ALTITPFLAD
+479 LTPFLAD
-489 LLLKEENVSNNADGA
+489 LLLKEEEKDTNG
-504 DAQQSASQQ
+504 
-513 EYDDPYKGWLFVLF
+513 EEEDPYKGWLFVVF
-527 GWTLKLAMRFRW
+527 GALLKFSLRFRW
-539 VTVVSMV
+539 MTVAAMV
-546 ALLFTAVFA
+546 ALLVGAVIA
-555 FGMVKQQFFPPSNTP
+555 FGNVKQQFFPPSNTP

-575 MWMPEGTDIRET
+575 MWMPEGTDIRQT
-587 IKQTERVEKYV
+587 IKQAETVESYI
-598 REQEHVEF
+598 RQQDDIDF
-606 VSTSVGQGLQRFA
+606 VSVSIGQGLQRFA
-619 LTYQPEQSYEAYAQL
+619 LTYQPEKSYEAYAQF
-634 QVRTTDRENMFVVLN
+634 QVRTTDRDNMFKLLHKLDDN
-649 GLTGELSRQFDT
+649 LAKTFDE

-683 TGSDPQ
+683 TGPDPK
-689 VLREIALQV
+689 VLRELAVQV

-741 SNTLQMTFGG
+741 SSTLQMAFGG
-751 SAMGLLRDGADILP
+751 STFGVLRDGTHTLP
-765 IVGRLPESERVDFE
+765 IMMRLPEAERVDFE
-779 SLQNAKIW
+779 SLQNVKIW
-787 SPSLQAYVPIDQV
+787 SPSLQTYIPVDQI
-800 IDGVSLSWDEPLIK
+800 IDGVELDWSEPLIQ

-829 VLSEDTAA
+829 VLSDDTAA
-837 ALFTRIQPKVMAL
+837 SLFARVQPKVMAL
-850 DLPDG
+850 HIPEG
-855 YGISWG
+855 YEITWG

-870 QDSLFGSLPMGYLLM
+870 QEGLFGSLPMGYLLM
-885 FVITMLLFNSLKK
+885 FIITILLFNSIKK

-906 PLSIIGVSFG
+906 PLSIIGVAFG
-916 LLLWNMPF
+916 LLTTNMPF

-938 ILKNGIVLMDQINI
+938 ILKNGIVLLDQINL
-952 EMDSG
+952 ELESG

-965 DSAVS
+965 DSAIS

-985 LVPLMFDAFF
+985 MIPLVFDAFF

-1010 ILTLIVVPVMYS
+1010 VLTLIVVPVMFAI
-1022 LLFKIKPP
+1022 LFRIKP
-1030 KTVKSGSND
+1030 TT
-1039 HSNDH
+1039 
-1044 PNDSLLESQ
+1044 
-1053 PNKGKALEAAEAL
+1053 A

>member
-47 VVATYPGATPQEVE
+47 IVATYPGATSKEVE
-61 EELTYPLEKEIRRL
+61 EELTYPLEKEIRKL
-75 PYIDKITSTSSSGMS
+75 PYIDRITSTSSNGMS

-119 KPTLPAGVN
+119 QPTLPQGVQ
-128 SLSIIDDFGDVFGVM
+128 SLQIIDDFGDVYGVM
-143 IMLSG
+143 LMLTG
-148 EGYDYVELK
+148 DDYDYVELK
-157 RYADVMSRDLEMVD
+157 RYADHLRREIELVD

-176 SIAGDQQEML
+176 DIAGDQQEML
-186 FVEVSLDRLAS
+186 FVEISLDRLAS

-202 SRVAGLLN
+202 NVVSGLLN
-210 QQNNVVSSGEVMV
+210 QQNNVVSAGEVMV

-230 RPSGTLNSVESLENL
+230 RPSGTLNTVQALENL

-252 GNLIRLKDVATV
+252 GNLIRLKDVATIT
-264 VRGIQEK
+264 RSIQEK
-271 PTNVVTYNGKP
+271 PGNMILFNGKK
-282 AINLGVSFA
+282 AINIGFSFA
-291 SGVNVVEVGQRLTDE
+291 SGVNVVEVGERLNAE
-306 IAHLETMKPAGIELN
+306 LSSLESIKPAGLDMS
-321 YFYNQAAEVDASVQD
+321 YFYNQAQEVDDSVKA
-336 FIVSLGQAVAI
+336 FVISLAEAVAI
-347 VILVLLFAM
+347 VIIVLLFTM
-356 GIRSGIIIGVVLLL
+356 GLRSGVIIGVVLLL

-378 MEYNDIELHRISL
+378 MNYNNIELHRISL

-416 KKGRTKMQAASDI
+416 KKGRTKVQAAVDI

-449 PIGLSEDA
+449 PIGLSQDA

-466 WVLCYSLFLSWIT
+466 WVLCFSLFLSWVTAIT
-479 ALTITPFLAD
+479 LTPFLAD
-489 LLLKEENVSNNADGA
+489 LLLKEEEKDTNGED
-504 DAQQSASQQ
+504 
-513 EYDDPYKGWLFVLF
+513 EDPYKGWLFVVF
-527 GWTLKLAMRFRW
+527 GALLKFSLRFRW
-539 VTVVSMV
+539 ITVAAMV
-546 ALLFTAVFA
+546 ALLVGAVIA
-555 FGMVKQQFFPPSNTP
+555 FGNVKQQFFPPSNTP

-575 MWMPEGTDIRET
+575 MWMPEGTDIRQT
-587 IKQTERVEKYV
+587 IKQAEKVESYI
-598 REQEHVEF
+598 RQQDDIDF
-606 VSTSVGQGLQRFA
+606 VSVSIGQGLQRFA
-619 LTYQPEQSYEAYAQL
+619 LTYQPEKSYEAYAQF
-634 QVRTTDRENMFVVLN
+634 QVRTTDRDNMFKLLHKLDDN
-649 GLTGELSRQFDT
+649 LAKTFDE

-683 TGSDPQ
+683 TGPDPK
-689 VLREIALQV
+689 VLRELAVQV

-741 SNTLQMTFGG
+741 SSTLQMAFGG
-751 SAMGLLRDGADILP
+751 STFGVLRDGTHTLP
-765 IVGRLPESERVDFE
+765 IMMRLPEAERVDFE
-779 SLQNAKIW
+779 SLQNVKIW
-787 SPSLQAYVPIDQV
+787 SPSLQTYIPVDQI
-800 IDGVSLSWDEPLIK
+800 IDGVELDWSEPLIQ

-829 VLSEDTAA
+829 VLSDDTAA
-837 ALFTRIQPKVMAL
+837 SLFARVQPKVMAL
-850 DLPDG
+850 HIPEG
-855 YGISWG
+855 YEITWG

-870 QDSLFGSLPMGYLLM
+870 QEGLFGSLPMGYLLM
-885 FVITMLLFNSLKK
+885 FIITILLFNSIKK

-906 PLSIIGVSFG
+906 PLSIIGVAFG
-916 LLLWNMPF
+916 LLTTNMPF

-938 ILKNGIVLMDQINI
+938 ILKNGIVLLDQINL
-952 EMDSG
+952 ELESG

-965 DSAVS
+965 DSAIS

-985 LVPLMFDAFF
+985 MIPLVFDAFF

-1010 ILTLIVVPVMYS
+1010 VLTLIVVPVMFAI
-1022 LLFKIKPP
+1022 LFRIKP
-1030 KTVKSGSND
+1030 TT
-1039 HSNDH
+1039 
-1044 PNDSLLESQ
+1044 
-1053 PNKGKALEAAEAL
+1053 A

>member
-47 VVATYPGATPQEVE
+47 IVATYPGATSKEVE
-61 EELTYPLEKEIRRL
+61 EELTYPLEKEIRKL
-75 PYIDKITSTSSSGMS
+75 PYIDRITSTSSNGMS

-119 KPTLPAGVN
+119 QPTLPQGVQ
-128 SLSIIDDFGDVFGVM
+128 SLQIIDDFGDVYGVM
-143 IMLSG
+143 LMLTG
-148 EGYDYVELK
+148 DDYDYVELK
-157 RYADVMSRDLEMVD
+157 RYADHLRREIELVD

-176 SIAGDQQEML
+176 DIAGDQQEML
-186 FVEVSLDRLAS
+186 FVEISLDRLAS

-202 SRVAGLLN
+202 NVVSGLLN
-210 QQNNVVSSGEVMV
+210 QQNNVVSAGEVMV

-230 RPSGTLNSVESLENL
+230 RPSGTLNTVQALENL

-252 GNLIRLKDVATV
+252 GNLIRLKDVATIT
-264 VRGIQEK
+264 RSIQEK
-271 PTNVVTYNGKP
+271 PGNMILFNGNK
-282 AINLGVSFA
+282 AINIGISFA
-291 SGVNVVEVGQRLTDE
+291 SGVNVVEVGERLNAE
-306 IAHLETMKPAGIELN
+306 LSSLESIKPAGLDMS
-321 YFYNQAAEVDASVQD
+321 YFYNQAQEVDDSVKA
-336 FIVSLGQAVAI
+336 FVISLAEAVAI
-347 VILVLLFAM
+347 VIIVLLFTM
-356 GIRSGIIIGVVLLL
+356 GLRSGVIIGVVLLL

-378 MEYNDIELHRISL
+378 MNYNNIELHRISL

-416 KKGRTKMQAASDI
+416 KKGRTKVQAAVDI

-449 PIGLSEDA
+449 PIGLSQDA

-466 WVLCYSLFLSWIT
+466 WVLCFSLFLSWVTAIT
-479 ALTITPFLAD
+479 LTPFLAD
-489 LLLKEENVSNNADGA
+489 LLLKEEKDTNGED
-504 DAQQSASQQ
+504 
-513 EYDDPYKGWLFVLF
+513 EDPYKGWLFVVF
-527 GWTLKLAMRFRW
+527 GALLKFSLRFRW
-539 VTVVSMV
+539 MTVAAMV
-546 ALLFTAVFA
+546 ALLVGAVIA
-555 FGMVKQQFFPPSNTP
+555 FGNVKQQFFPPSNTP

-575 MWMPEGTDIRET
+575 MWMPEGTDIRQT
-587 IKQTERVEKYV
+587 IKQAEKVESYI
-598 REQEHVEF
+598 RQQDDIDF
-606 VSTSVGQGLQRFA
+606 VSVSIGQGLQRFA
-619 LTYQPEQSYEAYAQL
+619 LTYQPEKSYEAYAQF
-634 QVRTTDRENMFVVLN
+634 QVRTTDRDNMFKLLHKLDDN
-649 GLTGELSRQFDT
+649 LAKTFDE

-683 TGSDPQ
+683 TGPDPK
-689 VLREIALQV
+689 VLRELAVQV

-741 SNTLQMTFGG
+741 SSTLQMAFGG
-751 SAMGLLRDGADILP
+751 STFGVLRDGTHTLP
-765 IVGRLPESERVDFE
+765 IMMRLPEAERVDFE
-779 SLQNAKIW
+779 SLQNVKIW
-787 SPSLQAYVPIDQV
+787 SPSLQTYIPVDQI
-800 IDGVSLSWDEPLIK
+800 IDGVELDWSEPLIQ

-829 VLSEDTAA
+829 VLSDDTAA
-837 ALFTRIQPKVMAL
+837 SLFARVQPKVMAL
-850 DLPDG
+850 HIPEG
-855 YGISWG
+855 YEITWG

-870 QDSLFGSLPMGYLLM
+870 QEGLFGSLPMGYLLM
-885 FVITMLLFNSLKK
+885 FIITILLFNSIKK

-906 PLSIIGVSFG
+906 PLSIIGVAFG
-916 LLLWNMPF
+916 LLTTNMPF

-938 ILKNGIVLMDQINI
+938 ILKNGIVLLDQINL
-952 EMDSG
+952 ELESG

-965 DSAVS
+965 DSAIS

-985 LVPLMFDAFF
+985 MIPLVFDAFF

-1010 ILTLIVVPVMYS
+1010 VLTLIVVPVMFAI
-1022 LLFKIKPP
+1022 LFRIKP
-1030 KTVKSGSND
+1030 TT
-1039 HSNDH
+1039 
-1044 PNDSLLESQ
+1044 
-1053 PNKGKALEAAEAL
+1053 A

>member
-47 VVATYPGATPQEVE
+47 IVATYPGATSKEVE
-61 EELTYPLEKEIRRL
+61 EELTYPLEKEIRKL
-75 PYIDKITSTSSSGMS
+75 PYIDRITSTSSNGMS

-119 KPTLPAGVN
+119 QPTLPQGVQ
-128 SLSIIDDFGDVFGVM
+128 SLQIIDDFGDVYGVM
-143 IMLSG
+143 LMLTG
-148 EGYDYVELK
+148 DDYDYVELK
-157 RYADVMSRDLEMVD
+157 RYADHLRREIELVD

-176 SIAGDQQEML
+176 DIAGDQQEML
-186 FVEVSLDRLAS
+186 FVEISLDRLAS

-202 SRVAGLLN
+202 NVVSGLLN
-210 QQNNVVSSGEVMV
+210 QQNNVVSAGEVMV

-230 RPSGTLNSVESLENL
+230 RPSGTLNTVQALENL

-252 GNLIRLKDVATV
+252 GNLIRLKDVATIT
-264 VRGIQEK
+264 RSIQEK
-271 PTNVVTYNGKP
+271 PGNMILFNGKK
-282 AINLGVSFA
+282 AINIGISFA
-291 SGVNVVEVGQRLTDE
+291 SGVNVVEVGERLNAE
-306 IAHLETMKPAGIELN
+306 LSSLESIKPAGLDMS
-321 YFYNQAAEVDASVQD
+321 YFYNQAQEVDDSVKA
-336 FIVSLGQAVAI
+336 FVISLAEAVAI
-347 VILVLLFAM
+347 VIIVLLFTM
-356 GIRSGIIIGVVLLL
+356 GLRSGVIIGVVLLL

-378 MEYNDIELHRISL
+378 MNYNNIELHRISL

-416 KKGRTKMQAASDI
+416 KKGRTKVQAAVDI

-449 PIGLSEDA
+449 PIGLSQDA

-466 WVLCYSLFLSWIT
+466 WVLCFSLFLSWVTAIT
-479 ALTITPFLAD
+479 LTPFLAD
-489 LLLKEENVSNNADGA
+489 LLLKEEEKDTNGED
-504 DAQQSASQQ
+504 
-513 EYDDPYKGWLFVLF
+513 EDPYKGWLFVVF
-527 GWTLKLAMRFRW
+527 GALLKFSLRFRW
-539 VTVVSMV
+539 MTVAAMV
-546 ALLFTAVFA
+546 ALLAGAVIA
-555 FGMVKQQFFPPSNTP
+555 FGNVKQQFFPPSNTP

-575 MWMPEGTDIRET
+575 MWMPEGTDIRQT
-587 IKQTERVEKYV
+587 IKQAEKVESYI
-598 REQEHVEF
+598 RQQDDIDF
-606 VSTSVGQGLQRFA
+606 VSVTIGQGLQRFA
-619 LTYQPEQSYEAYAQL
+619 LTYQPEKSYEAYAQF
-634 QVRTTDRENMFVVLN
+634 QVRTTDRDNMFKLLHKLDDN
-649 GLTGELSRQFDT
+649 LAKTFDE

-683 TGSDPQ
+683 TGPDPK
-689 VLREIALQV
+689 VLRELAVQV

-741 SNTLQMTFGG
+741 SSTLQMAFGG
-751 SAMGLLRDGADILP
+751 STFGVLRDGTHTLP
-765 IVGRLPESERVDFE
+765 IMMRLPEAERVDFE
-779 SLQNAKIW
+779 SLQNVKIW
-787 SPSLQAYVPIDQV
+787 SPSLQTYIPVDQI
-800 IDGVSLSWDEPLIK
+800 IDGVELDWSEPLIQ

-829 VLSEDTAA
+829 VLSDDTAA
-837 ALFTRIQPKVMAL
+837 SLFARVQPKVMAL
-850 DLPDG
+850 HIPEG
-855 YGISWG
+855 YEITWG

-870 QDSLFGSLPMGYLLM
+870 QEGLFGSLPMGYLLM
-885 FVITMLLFNSLKK
+885 FIITILLFNSIKK

-906 PLSIIGVSFG
+906 PLSIIGVAFG
-916 LLLWNMPF
+916 LLTTNMPF

-938 ILKNGIVLMDQINI
+938 ILKNGIVLLDQINL
-952 EMDSG
+952 ELESG

-965 DSAVS
+965 YSAIS

-985 LVPLMFDAFF
+985 MIPLVFDAFF

-1010 ILTLIVVPVMYS
+1010 VLTLIVVPVMFAI
-1022 LLFKIKPP
+1022 LFRIKP
-1030 KTVKSGSND
+1030 TT
-1039 HSNDH
+1039 
-1044 PNDSLLESQ
+1044 
-1053 PNKGKALEAAEAL
+1053 A

>member
-47 VVATYPGATPQEVE
+47 IVATYPGATSKEVE
-61 EELTYPLEKEIRRL
+61 EELTYPLEKEIRKL
-75 PYIDKITSTSSSGMS
+75 PYIDRITSTSSNGMS

-119 KPTLPAGVN
+119 QQTLPQGVQ
-128 SLSIIDDFGDVFGVM
+128 SLQIIDDFGDVYGVM
-143 IMLSG
+143 LMLTG
-148 EGYDYVELK
+148 DDYDYVELK
-157 RYADVMSRDLEMVD
+157 RYADHLRREIELVD

-176 SIAGDQQEML
+176 DIAGDQQEML
-186 FVEVSLDRLAS
+186 FVEISLDRLAS

-202 SRVAGLLN
+202 NVVSGLLN
-210 QQNNVVSSGEVMV
+210 QQNNVVSAGEVMV

-230 RPSGTLNSVESLENL
+230 RPSGTLNTVQALENL

-252 GNLIRLKDVATV
+252 GNLIRLKDVATIT
-264 VRGIQEK
+264 RSIQEK
-271 PTNVVTYNGKP
+271 PGNMILFNGKK
-282 AINLGVSFA
+282 AINIGISFA
-291 SGVNVVEVGQRLTDE
+291 SGVNVVEVGERLNAE
-306 IAHLETMKPAGIELN
+306 LSSLESIKPAGLDMS
-321 YFYNQAAEVDASVQD
+321 YFYNQSQEVDDSVKA
-336 FIVSLGQAVAI
+336 FVISLAEAVAI
-347 VILVLLFAM
+347 VIIVLLFTM
-356 GIRSGIIIGVVLLL
+356 GLRSGVIIGVVLLL

-378 MEYNDIELHRISL
+378 MNYNNIELHRISL

-416 KKGRTKMQAASDI
+416 KKGRTKVQAAVDI

-449 PIGLSEDA
+449 PIGLSQDA

-466 WVLCYSLFLSWIT
+466 WVLCFSLFLSWVTAIT
-479 ALTITPFLAD
+479 LTPFLAD
-489 LLLKEENVSNNADGA
+489 LLLKEEEKDSNGED
-504 DAQQSASQQ
+504 
-513 EYDDPYKGWLFVLF
+513 EDPYKGWLFVVF
-527 GWTLKLAMRFRW
+527 GALLKFALRFRW
-539 VTVVSMV
+539 MTVAAMV
-546 ALLFTAVFA
+546 ALLVGAVVA
-555 FGMVKQQFFPPSNTP
+555 FGNVKQQFFPPSNTP

-575 MWMPEGTDIRET
+575 MWMPEGTDIRQT
-587 IKQTERVEKYV
+587 IKQAEKVESYI
-598 REQEHVEF
+598 RQQDDIDF
-606 VSTSVGQGLQRFA
+606 VSVSIGQGLQRFA
-619 LTYQPEQSYEAYAQL
+619 LTYQPEKSYEAYAQF
-634 QVRTTDRENMFVVLN
+634 QVRTTDRDNMFKLLHKLDDN
-649 GLTGELSRQFDT
+649 LAKTFDE

-683 TGSDPQ
+683 TGPDPK
-689 VLREIALQV
+689 VLRELAVQV

-741 SNTLQMTFGG
+741 SSTLQMAFGG
-751 SAMGLLRDGADILP
+751 STFGVLRDGTHTLP
-765 IVGRLPESERVDFE
+765 IMMRLPEAERVDFE
-779 SLQNAKIW
+779 SLQNVKIW
-787 SPSLQAYVPIDQV
+787 SPSLQTYIPVDQI
-800 IDGVSLSWDEPLIK
+800 IDGVELDWSEPLIQ

-829 VLSEDTAA
+829 VLSDDTAA
-837 ALFTRIQPKVMAL
+837 SLFARVQPKVMAL
-850 DLPDG
+850 HIPEG
-855 YGISWG
+855 YEITWG

-870 QDSLFGSLPMGYLLM
+870 QEGLFGSLPMGYLLM
-885 FVITMLLFNSLKK
+885 FIITILLFNSIKK

-906 PLSIIGVSFG
+906 PLSIIGVAFG
-916 LLLWNMPF
+916 LLTTNMPF

-938 ILKNGIVLMDQINI
+938 ILKNGIVLLDQINL
-952 EMDSG
+952 ELESG

-965 DSAVS
+965 DSAIS

-985 LVPLMFDAFF
+985 MIPLVFDAFF

-1010 ILTLIVVPVMYS
+1010 VLTLIVVPVMFAI
-1022 LLFKIKPP
+1022 LFRIKP
-1030 KTVKSGSND
+1030 TT
-1039 HSNDH
+1039 
-1044 PNDSLLESQ
+1044 
-1053 PNKGKALEAAEAL
+1053 A

>member
-47 VVATYPGATPQEVE
+47 IVATYPGATSKEVE
-61 EELTYPLEKEIRRL
+61 EELTYPLEKEIRKL
-75 PYIDKITSTSSSGMS
+75 PYIDRITSTSSNGMS

-119 KPTLPAGVN
+119 QPTLPQGVQ
-128 SLSIIDDFGDVFGVM
+128 SLQIIDDFGDVYGVM
-143 IMLSG
+143 LMLTG
-148 EGYDYVELK
+148 DDYDYVELK
-157 RYADVMSRDLEMVD
+157 RYADHLRREIELVD

-176 SIAGDQQEML
+176 DIAGDQQEML
-186 FVEVSLDRLAS
+186 FVEISLDRLAS

-202 SRVAGLLN
+202 NVVSGLLN
-210 QQNNVVSSGEVMV
+210 QQNNVVSAGEVMV

-230 RPSGTLNSVESLENL
+230 RPSGTLNTVQALENL

-252 GNLIRLKDVATV
+252 GNLIRLKDVATIT
-264 VRGIQEK
+264 RGIQEK
-271 PTNVVTYNGKP
+271 PGNMILFNGKK
-282 AINLGVSFA
+282 AINIGISFA
-291 SGVNVVEVGQRLTDE
+291 SGVNVVEVGERLNAE
-306 IAHLETMKPAGIELN
+306 LSSLESIKPAGLDMS
-321 YFYNQAAEVDASVQD
+321 YFYNQAQEVDDSVKA
-336 FIVSLGQAVAI
+336 FVISLAEAVAI
-347 VILVLLFAM
+347 VIIVLLFTM
-356 GIRSGIIIGVVLLL
+356 GLRSGVIIGVVLLL

-378 MEYNDIELHRISL
+378 MNYNNIELHRISL

-416 KKGRTKMQAASDI
+416 KKGRTKVQAAVDI

-449 PIGLSEDA
+449 PIGLSQDA

-466 WVLCYSLFLSWIT
+466 WVLCFSLFLSWVTAIT
-479 ALTITPFLAD
+479 LTPFLAD
-489 LLLKEENVSNNADGA
+489 LLLKEEEKDTNGED
-504 DAQQSASQQ
+504 
-513 EYDDPYKGWLFVLF
+513 EDPYKGWLFVVF
-527 GWTLKLAMRFRW
+527 GALLKFSLRFRW
-539 VTVVSMV
+539 ITVAAMV
-546 ALLFTAVFA
+546 ALLVGAVIA
-555 FGMVKQQFFPPSNTP
+555 FGNVKQQFFPPSNTP

-575 MWMPEGTDIRET
+575 MWMPEGTDIRQT
-587 IKQTERVEKYV
+587 IKQAEKVESYI
-598 REQEHVEF
+598 RQQDDIDF
-606 VSTSVGQGLQRFA
+606 VSVSIGQGLQRFA
-619 LTYQPEQSYEAYAQL
+619 LTYQPEKSYEAYAQF
-634 QVRTTDRENMFVVLN
+634 QVRTTDRDNMFKLLHKLDDN
-649 GLTGELSRQFDT
+649 LAKTFDE

-683 TGSDPQ
+683 TGPDPK
-689 VLREIALQV
+689 VLRELAVQV

-741 SNTLQMTFGG
+741 SSTLQMAFVGSTFGV
-751 SAMGLLRDGADILP
+751 LRDGTHTLP
-765 IVGRLPESERVDFE
+765 IMMRLPEAERVDFE
-779 SLQNAKIW
+779 SLQNVKIW
-787 SPSLQAYVPIDQV
+787 SPSLQTYIPVDQI
-800 IDGVSLSWDEPLIK
+800 IDGVELDWSEPLIQ

-829 VLSEDTAA
+829 VLSDDTAA
-837 ALFTRIQPKVMAL
+837 SLFARVQPKVMAL
-850 DLPDG
+850 HIPEG
-855 YGISWG
+855 YEITWG

-870 QDSLFGSLPMGYLLM
+870 QEGLFGSLPMGYLLM
-885 FVITMLLFNSLKK
+885 FIITILLFNSIKK

-906 PLSIIGVSFG
+906 PLSIIGVAFG
-916 LLLWNMPF
+916 LLTTNMPF

-938 ILKNGIVLMDQINI
+938 ILKNGIVLLDQINL
-952 EMDSG
+952 ELESG

-965 DSAVS
+965 DSAIS

-985 LVPLMFDAFF
+985 MIPLVFDAFF

-1010 ILTLIVVPVMYS
+1010 VLTLIVVPVMFAI
-1022 LLFKIKPP
+1022 LFRIKP
-1030 KTVKSGSND
+1030 TT
-1039 HSNDH
+1039 
-1044 PNDSLLESQ
+1044 
-1053 PNKGKALEAAEAL
+1053 A

>member
-47 VVATYPGATPQEVE
+47 IVATYPGATSKEVE
-61 EELTYPLEKEIRRL
+61 EELTYPLEKEIRKL
-75 PYIDKITSTSSSGMS
+75 PYIDRITSTSSNGMS

-119 KPTLPAGVN
+119 QPTLPQGVQ
-128 SLSIIDDFGDVFGVM
+128 SLQIIDDFGDVYGVM
-143 IMLSG
+143 LMLTG
-148 EGYDYVELK
+148 DDYDYVELK
-157 RYADVMSRDLEMVD
+157 RYADHLRREIELVD

-176 SIAGDQQEML
+176 DIAGDQQEML
-186 FVEVSLDRLAS
+186 FVEISLDRLAS

-202 SRVAGLLN
+202 NVVSGLLN
-210 QQNNVVSSGEVMV
+210 QQNNVVSAGEVMV

-230 RPSGTLNSVESLENL
+230 RPSGTLNTVQALENL

-252 GNLIRLKDVATV
+252 GNLIRLKDVATIT
-264 VRGIQEK
+264 RSIQEK
-271 PTNVVTYNGKP
+271 PGNMILFNGKK
-282 AINLGVSFA
+282 AINIGVSFA
-291 SGVNVVEVGQRLTDE
+291 SGVNVVEVGERLNAE
-306 IAHLETMKPAGIELN
+306 LSSLESIKPAGLDMS
-321 YFYNQAAEVDASVQD
+321 YFYNQAQEVDDSVKA
-336 FIVSLGQAVAI
+336 FVISLAEAVAI
-347 VILVLLFAM
+347 VIIVLLFTM
-356 GIRSGIIIGVVLLL
+356 GLRSGVIIGVVLLL

-378 MEYNDIELHRISL
+378 MNYNNIELHRISL

-416 KKGRTKMQAASDI
+416 KKGRTKVQAAVDI
-429 VKQTQWPLLGATVIA
+429 VKQTQWPLLSATVIA

-449 PIGLSEDA
+449 PIGLSQDA

-466 WVLCYSLFLSWIT
+466 WVLCFSLFLSWVTAIT
-479 ALTITPFLAD
+479 LTPFLAD
-489 LLLKEENVSNNADGA
+489 LLLKEEEKDTNGED
-504 DAQQSASQQ
+504 
-513 EYDDPYKGWLFVLF
+513 EDPYKGWLFVVF
-527 GWTLKLAMRFRW
+527 GALLKFSLRFRW
-539 VTVVSMV
+539 MTVAAMV
-546 ALLFTAVFA
+546 ALLVGAVIA
-555 FGMVKQQFFPPSNTP
+555 FGNVKQQFFPPSNTP

-575 MWMPEGTDIRET
+575 MWMPEGTDIRQT
-587 IKQTERVEKYV
+587 IKQAEKVESYI
-598 REQEHVEF
+598 RQQDDIDF
-606 VSTSVGQGLQRFA
+606 VSVSIGQGLQRFA
-619 LTYQPEQSYEAYAQL
+619 LTYQPEKSYEAYAQF
-634 QVRTTDRENMFVVLN
+634 QVRTTDRDNMFKLLHKLDDN
-649 GLTGELSRQFDT
+649 LAKTFDE

-683 TGSDPQ
+683 TGPDPK
-689 VLREIALQV
+689 VLRELAVQV

-741 SNTLQMTFGG
+741 SSTLQMAFGG
-751 SAMGLLRDGADILP
+751 STFGVLRDGTHTLP
-765 IVGRLPESERVDFE
+765 IMMRLPEAERVDFE
-779 SLQNAKIW
+779 SLQNVKIW
-787 SPSLQAYVPIDQV
+787 SPSLQTYIPVDQI
-800 IDGVSLSWDEPLIK
+800 IDGVELDWSEPLIQ

-829 VLSEDTAA
+829 VLSDDTAA
-837 ALFTRIQPKVMAL
+837 SLFARVQPKVMAL
-850 DLPDG
+850 HIPEG
-855 YGISWG
+855 YEITWG

-870 QDSLFGSLPMGYLLM
+870 QEGLFGSLPMGYLLM
-885 FVITMLLFNSLKK
+885 FIITILLFNSIKK

-906 PLSIIGVSFG
+906 PLSIIGVAFG
-916 LLLWNMPF
+916 LLTTNMPF

-938 ILKNGIVLMDQINI
+938 ILKNGIVLLDQINL
-952 EMDSG
+952 ELESG

-965 DSAVS
+965 DSAIS

-985 LVPLMFDAFF
+985 MIPLVFDAFF

-1010 ILTLIVVPVMYS
+1010 VLTLIVVPVMFAI
-1022 LLFKIKPP
+1022 LFRIKP
-1030 KTVKSGSND
+1030 TT
-1039 HSNDH
+1039 
-1044 PNDSLLESQ
+1044 
-1053 PNKGKALEAAEAL
+1053 A

>member
-47 VVATYPGATPQEVE
+47 IVATYPGATSKEVE
-61 EELTYPLEKEIRRL
+61 EELTYPLEKEIRKL
-75 PYIDKITSTSSSGMS
+75 PYIDRITSTSSNGMS

-119 KPTLPAGVN
+119 QPTLPQGVQ
-128 SLSIIDDFGDVFGVM
+128 SLQIIDDFGDVYGVM
-143 IMLSG
+143 LMLTG
-148 EGYDYVELK
+148 DDYDYVELK
-157 RYADVMSRDLEMVD
+157 RYADHLRREIELVD

-176 SIAGDQQEML
+176 DIAGDQQEML
-186 FVEVSLDRLAS
+186 FVEISLDRLAS

-202 SRVAGLLN
+202 NVVSGLLN
-210 QQNNVVSSGEVMV
+210 QQNNVVSAGEVMV

-230 RPSGTLNSVESLENL
+230 RPSGTLNTVQALENL

-252 GNLIRLKDVATV
+252 GNLIRLKDVATIT
-264 VRGIQEK
+264 RSIQEK
-271 PTNVVTYNGKP
+271 PGNMILFNGKK
-282 AINLGVSFA
+282 AINIGISFA
-291 SGVNVVEVGQRLTDE
+291 SGVNVVEVGERLNAE
-306 IAHLETMKPAGIELN
+306 LSSLESIKPAGLDMS
-321 YFYNQAAEVDASVQD
+321 YFYNQAQEVDDSVKA
-336 FIVSLGQAVAI
+336 FVISLAEAVAI
-347 VILVLLFAM
+347 VIIVLLFTM
-356 GIRSGIIIGVVLLL
+356 GLRSGVIIGVVLLL

-378 MEYNDIELHRISL
+378 MNYNNIELHRISL

-416 KKGRTKMQAASDI
+416 KKGRTKVQAAVDI

-449 PIGLSEDA
+449 PIGLSHDA

-466 WVLCYSLFLSWIT
+466 WVLCFSLFLSWVTAIT
-479 ALTITPFLAD
+479 LTPFLAD
-489 LLLKEENVSNNADGA
+489 LLLKEEEKDTNGED
-504 DAQQSASQQ
+504 
-513 EYDDPYKGWLFVLF
+513 EDPYKGWLFVVF
-527 GWTLKLAMRFRW
+527 GALLKFSLRFRW
-539 VTVVSMV
+539 MTVAAMV
-546 ALLFTAVFA
+546 ALLVGAVIA
-555 FGMVKQQFFPPSNTP
+555 FGNVKQQFFPPSNTP

-575 MWMPEGTDIRET
+575 MWMPEGTDIRQT
-587 IKQTERVEKYV
+587 IKQAEKVESYI
-598 REQEHVEF
+598 RQQDDIDF
-606 VSTSVGQGLQRFA
+606 VSVSIGQGLQRFA
-619 LTYQPEQSYEAYAQL
+619 LTYQPEKSYEAYAQF
-634 QVRTTDRENMFVVLN
+634 QVRTTDRDNMFKLLHKLDDN
-649 GLTGELSRQFDT
+649 LAKTFDE

-683 TGSDPQ
+683 TGPDPK
-689 VLREIALQV
+689 VLRELAVQV

-741 SNTLQMTFGG
+741 SSTLQMAFGG
-751 SAMGLLRDGADILP
+751 STFGVLRDGTHTLP
-765 IVGRLPESERVDFE
+765 IMMRLPEAERVDFE
-779 SLQNAKIW
+779 SLQNVKIW
-787 SPSLQAYVPIDQV
+787 SPSLQTYIPVDQI
-800 IDGVSLSWDEPLIK
+800 IDGVELDWSEPLIQ

-829 VLSEDTAA
+829 VLSDDTAA
-837 ALFTRIQPKVMAL
+837 SLFARVQPKVMAL
-850 DLPDG
+850 HIPEG
-855 YGISWG
+855 YEITWG

-870 QDSLFGSLPMGYLLM
+870 QEGLFGSLPMGYLLM
-885 FVITMLLFNSLKK
+885 FIITILLFNSVKK

-906 PLSIIGVSFG
+906 PLSIIGVAFG
-916 LLLWNMPF
+916 LLTTNMPF

-938 ILKNGIVLMDQINI
+938 ILKNGIVLLDQINL
-952 EMDSG
+952 ELESG

-965 DSAVS
+965 DSAIS

-985 LVPLMFDAFF
+985 MIPLVFDAFF

-1010 ILTLIVVPVMYS
+1010 VLTLIVVPVMFAI
-1022 LLFKIKPP
+1022 LFRIKP
-1030 KTVKSGSND
+1030 TT
-1039 HSNDH
+1039 
-1044 PNDSLLESQ
+1044 
-1053 PNKGKALEAAEAL
+1053 A

>member
-47 VVATYPGATPQEVE
+47 IVATYPGATSKEVE
-61 EELTYPLEKEIRRL
+61 EELTYPLEKEIRKL
-75 PYIDKITSTSSSGMS
+75 PYIDRITSTSSNGMS

-119 KPTLPAGVN
+119 QPTLPQGVQ
-128 SLSIIDDFGDVFGVM
+128 SLQIIDDFGDVYGVM
-143 IMLSG
+143 LMLTG
-148 EGYDYVELK
+148 DDYDYVELK
-157 RYADVMSRDLEMVD
+157 RYADHLRREIELVD

-176 SIAGDQQEML
+176 DIAGDQQEML
-186 FVEVSLDRLAS
+186 FVEISLDRLAS

-202 SRVAGLLN
+202 NVVSGLLN
-210 QQNNVVSSGEVMV
+210 QQNNVVSAGEVMV

-230 RPSGTLNSVESLENL
+230 RPSGTLNTVQALENL

-252 GNLIRLKDVATV
+252 GNLIRLKDVATIT
-264 VRGIQEK
+264 RSIQEK
-271 PTNVVTYNGKP
+271 PGNMILFNGKK
-282 AINLGVSFA
+282 AINIGISFA
-291 SGVNVVEVGQRLTDE
+291 SGVNVVEVGERLNAE
-306 IAHLETMKPAGIELN
+306 LSSLESIKPAGLDMS
-321 YFYNQAAEVDASVQD
+321 YFYNQAQEVDDSVKA
-336 FIVSLGQAVAI
+336 FVISLAEAVAI
-347 VILVLLFAM
+347 VIIVLLFTM
-356 GIRSGIIIGVVLLL
+356 GLRSGVIIGVVLLL

-378 MEYNDIELHRISL
+378 MNYNNIELHRISL

-416 KKGRTKMQAASDI
+416 KKGRTKVQAAVDI

-449 PIGLSEDA
+449 PIGLSQDA

-466 WVLCYSLFLSWIT
+466 WVLCFSLFLSWVTAIT
-479 ALTITPFLAD
+479 LTPFLAD
-489 LLLKEENVSNNADGA
+489 LLLKEEEKDTNGED
-504 DAQQSASQQ
+504 
-513 EYDDPYKGWLFVLF
+513 EDPYKGWLFVVF
-527 GWTLKLAMRFRW
+527 GALLKFSLRFRW
-539 VTVVSMV
+539 MTVAAMV
-546 ALLFTAVFA
+546 ALLVGAVIA
-555 FGMVKQQFFPPSNTP
+555 FGNVKQQFFPPSNMP

-575 MWMPEGTDIRET
+575 MWMPEGTDIRQT
-587 IKQTERVEKYV
+587 IKQAETVESYI
-598 REQEHVEF
+598 RQQDDIDF
-606 VSTSVGQGLQRFA
+606 VSVSIGQGLQRFA
-619 LTYQPEQSYEAYAQL
+619 LTYQPEKSYEAYAQF
-634 QVRTTDRENMFVVLN
+634 QVRTTDRDNMFKLLHKLDDN
-649 GLTGELSRQFDT
+649 LAKTFDE

-683 TGSDPQ
+683 TGPDPK
-689 VLREIALQV
+689 VLRELAVQV
-698 EDILHTDPGA
+698 EDILHTEPGA

-741 SNTLQMTFGG
+741 SSTLQMAFGG
-751 SAMGLLRDGADILP
+751 STFGVLRDGTHTLP
-765 IVGRLPESERVDFE
+765 IMMRLPEAERVDFE
-779 SLQNAKIW
+779 SLQNVKIW
-787 SPSLQAYVPIDQV
+787 SPSLQTYIPVDQI
-800 IDGVSLSWDEPLIK
+800 IDGVELDWSEPLIQ

-829 VLSEDTAA
+829 VLSDDTAA
-837 ALFTRIQPKVMAL
+837 SLFARVQPKVMAL
-850 DLPDG
+850 HIPEG
-855 YGISWG
+855 YEITWG

-870 QDSLFGSLPMGYLLM
+870 QEGLFGSLPMGYLLM
-885 FVITMLLFNSLKK
+885 FIITILLFNSIKK

-906 PLSIIGVSFG
+906 PLSIIGVVFG
-916 LLLWNMPF
+916 LLTTNMPF

-938 ILKNGIVLMDQINI
+938 ILKNGIVLLDQINL
-952 EMDSG
+952 ELESG

-965 DSAVS
+965 DSAIS

-985 LVPLMFDAFF
+985 MIPLVFDAFF

-1010 ILTLIVVPVMYS
+1010 VLTLIVVPVMFAI
-1022 LLFKIKPP
+1022 LFRIKP
-1030 KTVKSGSND
+1030 TT
-1039 HSNDH
+1039 
-1044 PNDSLLESQ
+1044 
-1053 PNKGKALEAAEAL
+1053 A